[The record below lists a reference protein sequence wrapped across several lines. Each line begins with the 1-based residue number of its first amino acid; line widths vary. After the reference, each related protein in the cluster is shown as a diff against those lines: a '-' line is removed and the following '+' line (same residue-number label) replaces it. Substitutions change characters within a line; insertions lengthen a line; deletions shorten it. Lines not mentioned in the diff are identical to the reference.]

1 MSTQLLL
8 LAVLPALLGPP
19 AAMAQKRNQAVC
31 EDVLQADIAF
41 LVDGS
46 SSIGRNNFR
55 AVRTFMDELVA
66 PFVQVVGEK
75 AVRFAVAQYS
85 DDPRVEFPFSQHTD
99 GASVRRAIQQL
110 SYKSG
115 NTRTGAGFRYVADNF
130 FGPTQRR
137 PGVPQ
142 ICILITDGKSQ
153 DDAEGPAA
161 KLKNQGIKVFAVGIK
176 NADHKEL
183 IRVAS
188 TPTEAFFFYV
198 GDFKL
203 LDTLVPLMTRRVC
216 TSVGGT
222 LRLLDGPSHTGPSN
236 LEISEGGL
244 DHLRIRWRA
253 ASGPITGYRVQYVPL
268 TGLGQPIMAERQ
280 EVSVGPQETS
290 TVLRRLRVGTEYL
303 VTVTAQYANSIGE
316 SVSGRARTQ
325 SRAGSILD
333 FRVVETG
340 PTFLRLAWRP
350 GPELPQGYSL
360 SYAVQG
366 APQREEKSLTAS
378 AQSATLSNLQPDTEY
393 VVMLRPRYAQ
403 QPAVPATLTAR
414 TRHLVGV
421 QHLTVH
427 NVSAQSMLLA
437 WQSVS
442 GATGY
447 RLSWATRAGQDR
459 HRVDLDAGQT
469 SHALV
474 GLQPNTDYVVM
485 VAPLFRQLEG
495 PTATVQQR
503 TEAGTDQ
510 MLQTNILGPTSIQV
524 LWTSAR
530 DARGYRLEWKR
541 ATGPEPPRT
550 VSLPSS
556 TNTYQ
561 LTGLKPGTEYRIT
574 LYTLYDGGEVATPV
588 TTFQT
593 GMEAPLGAVS
603 DLRLVEES
611 GRRVRLSWTGV
622 PGATEYKVVVRNNQ
636 DGTERTRRIPGSQ
649 MGLELGDLREGI
661 AYLVRV
667 SALAGSQEGNAAT
680 LTIRLKYPEV
690 GSISEL
696 RVMEAGPS
704 QLRVTWRGL
713 PGAGGYLLTWQGS
726 DGECMD
732 HGMLWQQCWSPSY
745 PSCLLG
751 LKKSRFLP
759 ADPTSFTI
767 EGLQANIVY
776 TVSVSA
782 IVDGREGSPVTAT
795 GRIVPE
801 QVGKVTQLEVQAS
814 RSNVARVTWVGVPG
828 ATAYRVVWSRRDG
841 GSENSRRVPGH
852 TNSFDIPNL
861 EGGVSYTVKVTALI
875 GNREGNPVSV
885 VVTTPE
891 AVPLRS
897 VSGFQVTEALEH
909 RLRLTWLPVPGST
922 GYRLFW
928 RLAEGGSQHSQQ
940 LPATS
945 SSYVLSGLEP
955 GRRYQISI
963 TSLAG
968 SRESEPATITA
979 ITTPPSHVTNLRVV
993 EVQRDSVTLTW
1004 TPVPGASGYVLSWS
1018 PPAGEMSGW
1027 PQDGRQHPRRGL
1039 LIPLTVPWVAAGG
1052 ERGQTLPSTASS
1064 QQVSGLRLGQRYTFT
1079 LRPLLGSTPGTEVSI
1094 SERTVCRD
1102 ALGDVVF
1109 LVHATRNSSS
1119 GADAVRT
1126 LLSNTVSALG
1136 RLGPEGTQV
1145 ALATY
1150 SYRSLPWLL
1159 LNRSSDLPT
1168 VLEQIRAMRYEDP
1181 SGNAIGAAITFART
1195 YLLSPGAGRRPG
1207 VPAVLVVLADSP
1219 SGDDAIT
1226 VARDVKAGGVQ
1237 VLAVGIEGA
1246 DREQL
1251 RRMVTSEDPRY
1262 IYYGSNLAELEG
1274 ELTDDLCTIISTR
1287 PEPKPKP
1294 CTVQCPKGEKG
1305 DRGEA
1310 VSALVTPCH
1319 QLVALECLHPPNLA
1333 NTSSQGM
1340 FTTGF
1345 VSAGTTRTYGTTRSP
1360 RSAGPRG
1367 PQGLAGE
1374 SAEGPGKKGDRGF
1387 PGADGTPGSPGRPGN
1402 PGLPGQ
1408 PGIQGIPGPRG
1419 DPGTRGPMG
1428 LSGPKGQKGEPGEPR
1443 VITDGEQGLPG
1454 QKGEPGVPGS
1464 PGSPGIP
1471 GPRGPLGD
1479 PGPPGP
1485 LGPMGLPGP
1494 PGEFVKGEK
1503 GDRGERGPPGF
1514 VDGAVPRGDPG
1525 PPVSRAPR
1533 PTELAKGIKAAVAM
1547 AELHPQGL
1555 RFSLLQGLPGDP
1567 GPRGPAGPPGL
1578 KGEKGDGTEGFP
1590 GSPGRPGDPGD
1601 RGPRGPPGEQGR
1613 KGDRGAPGELGETG
1627 EKGDRGVPGPEGEK
1641 GETGAP
1647 GHPGPSGREVSQGIG
1662 CGAVE
1667 PGAAMPW
1674 VHVPRHCQP
1683 PEGAPGPAGPRGEKV
1698 RAKWGPGGVAGGDP
1712 GPPGKPVPSVAGVG
1726 EKGDRGF
1733 PGPEGPPGPKGDTG
1747 DKGAR
1752 GPPGLSIPGPPGPK
1766 GEQGDR
1772 GDPGEPGEKGEPGRA
1787 GTPGQIG
1794 LRGKEV
1800 VWDKG
1805 LWGTVALRKRGLAGN
1820 RGMLVTCTFL
1830 SWPVPADLCCRESEE
1845 RKGEAGL
1852 PGKPGD
1858 RGPRGLPGYRGPP
1871 GEKGD
1876 LGDPGPE
1883 GRNGSPG
1890 APGSKGDRGE
1900 PGPPGPPGRTVD
1912 VGLGGV
1918 GVKGHSSHPTPKPH
1932 STSALYSEHCAL
1944 PWQGDPGDPGKDG
1957 VSGAR
1962 GDAGPPGV
1970 PGDRG
1975 VEGPR
1980 GPPGTRG
1987 DPGDRGLPGE
1997 KGDRGPPG
2005 LDGRNGLEGKP
2016 GPPGPAGLRGDPG
2029 KQGDPGRDGLPGLRG
2044 EQGPPGPVGPL
2055 GPPGVPGKPGED
2067 GKPGLNGKNGEDG
2080 TPGED
2085 GRKGDKG
2092 DTGLPGREGR
2102 SGAKGEPGD
2111 RGVPGPLGPPGLPGV
2126 PGQVGPPG
2134 QGSPGLR
2141 GVAGPKGDPGEPGLR
2156 GEPGRPGNPGA
2167 RGDPGTTVNIERSLE
2182 ALGIKVSSLKELTGA
2197 YDGSSDSFL
2206 PGFERLRGQKGS
2218 RGDPGERGLPG
2229 REGSLGFPGERG
2241 PKGDKGDPGSP
2252 GPQGP
2257 MGRAVGERGPEGPP
2271 GQPGE
2276 PGKPGIP
2283 GVPGRAGELGE
2294 SGRSGEKGD
2303 RGEKGE
2309 RGEQGRDGMPGPPGP
2324 PGPKMDVVEGSL
2336 MGLPGERGPIG
2347 PKGAKGEPG
2356 AEGERGPK
2364 GDKGEGGLRG
2374 DRGEPG
2380 EKGRDGA
2387 PGLPGERG
2395 LAGPEGKP
2403 VSGDMVGTCRGLP
2416 GFPGVLGRPGNQGDP
2431 GPPGPPVRSHL
2442 APCAGDCHARVMS
2455 RGSTGPPGTQGPAG
2469 AKGDP
2474 GEPGSGIRG
2483 LPGPQG
2489 NMGLPGPLGP
2499 PGPVGPPG
2507 VPGLPGQ
2514 VGESGKPGVPGR
2526 DGVPG
2531 KDGETGMPGKM
2542 GLPGPSGPA
2551 GPKGEPGDAGAP
2563 GQAIA
2568 GLPGAKGEKGEPALL
2583 EGVLLGEPG
2592 SKGDRGLPG
2601 PKGEKGEPGRFGEPG
2616 DPGEDVSRRHMGVVG
2631 GYWGQ
2636 WMLAG
2641 AGICSLATYCP
2652 GLPGGLVSSQGAKGS
2667 PGAKGEKGSLGVGAR
2682 GPPGQDGPPG
2692 LKGDIGLPGLPGP
2705 PGLAGI
2711 AGMPGQPGLRGDNG
2725 QPGPPGP
2732 PGERGL
2738 IGFPGREGTAGPP
2751 GPVGPPGPA
2760 GIQGAPGL
2768 KGDKGAP
2775 GAGLPG
2781 ARGERGDPGPRGE
2794 DGRPGPEGDRGPAG
2808 LPGNRGERGDKG
2820 DLGAPGPKGDKGD
2833 TVVVEGPPGA
2843 RGSKGEPGERGLKGT
2858 EGDKGDKGEQGMLG
2872 EKGMRGEQGEKGSMG
2887 FPGARGPSGQK
2898 GEVGAPGEPGE
2909 PVRSCVVVVSSAGQ
2923 EQTLVT
2929 LCALSQGQPGRDGI
2943 PGARGEKGDM
2953 GPLGMR
2959 GLKGD
2964 RGMKGACGLNGDKG
2978 EKGEPGIPGRS
2989 GLPGRKGEPVS
3000 TTLTPRWDRNAGLGD
3015 LGLSGPPGIPGK
3027 EGLMGPKG
3035 DRGFDG
3041 QQGAK
3046 GDQGEKGDRGAPGV
3060 MGVPGPRGSDGAPGP
3075 PGPSG
3080 SVGPRGP
3087 EGMQGQK
3094 GERGPPG
3101 QSVPGARGMPGIPG
3115 ERGEQGSPGTHGLR
3129 GEKGEPGMTV
3139 RSQKGASIGSWHSGH
3154 WGGKECWIHPTA
3166 TDEEEIRGFVRQE
3179 MSQHCACGGYFPRHQ
3194 DSREHSGCSSSF
3206 LSPCPT
3212 RVVPKGPWHAGGWG
3226 AQARSSFHSAQGT
3239 GRIVRQEREHDQ
3251 TGSFSTQPFL
3261 AGSAHV
3267 VPVLKLSHAEED
3279 EGKDRQIMLDS
3290 DDLGYDT
3297 MDGEEED
3304 YDEIPEMDSLEQ
3316 PAVDAEPC
3324 RLPLDEGGCQR
3335 YTLRWYYNQRVTEC
3349 RPFVYSGCQGNL
3361 NRFDSKEECELRC
3374 GQRPGAA
3381 VDGGKLMRQE
3391 TTSDNKMLP
3400 GVSKTR
3406 RGGDGSGAGSHLDKT
3421 SLPLLEGSE
3430 RQALPWL
3437 MSPATKRDAPRKKGR
3452 KVSLS
3457 LDVDTH
3463 LLKILLDLAREK
3475 ELQARAAANAELMA
3489 RLGRRR

>member
-1 MSTQLLL
+1 MSSQLLL

-19 AAMAQKRNQAVC
+19 AAMAQKRSQAVC
-31 EDVLQADIAF
+31 EDVLEADIAF

-55 AVRTFMDELVA
+55 AVRAFMDELVG
-66 PFVQVVGEK
+66 PFVQVVGKK

-99 GASVRRAIQQL
+99 GTSVRRAIQQL
-110 SYKSG
+110 SYKGG

-161 KLKNQGIKVFAVGIK
+161 KLKSQGIKVFAVGVK

-188 TPTEAFFFYV
+188 MPTDAFFFYV

-236 LEISEGGL
+236 LEIPERGF
-244 DHLRIRWRA
+244 DHLQIRWRA

-280 EVSVGPQETS
+280 EVSVGPRETS
-290 TVLRRLRVGTEYL
+290 TVLRGLRVGTEYL

-325 SRAGSILD
+325 SRAGSTLD
-333 FRVVETG
+333 FRVVEIG
-340 PTFLRLAWRP
+340 PTFLWLAWQP
-350 GPELPQGYSL
+350 GPEPPQGYSL

-366 APQREEKSLTAS
+366 AAQREEKSLAAN
-378 AQSATLSNLQPDTEY
+378 AQSAILSNLRPDTEY

-414 TRHLVGV
+414 T
-421 QHLTVH
+421 Q
-427 NVSAQSMLLA
+427 
-437 WQSVS
+437 
-442 GATGY
+442 
-447 RLSWATRAGQDR
+447 
-459 HRVDLDAGQT
+459 
-469 SHALV
+469 
-474 GLQPNTDYVVM
+474 
-485 VAPLFRQLEG
+485 
-495 PTATVQQR
+495 
-503 TEAGTDQ
+503 AGTDQ

-541 ATGPEPPRT
+541 ATGPEPPRM

-593 GMEAPLGAVS
+593 GVEAPVGAVS

-611 GRRVRLSWTGV
+611 GRWVRLSWTGV

-649 MGLELGDLREGI
+649 TGLELGDLREGI
-661 AYLVRV
+661 PYLVRV
-667 SALAGSQEGNAAT
+667 SALAGSREGSAAT
-680 LTIRLKYPEV
+680 LTVRLSKCTSGLAPGLPALHVPTLAFICDAVVLWGAEYPEV

-696 RVMEAGPS
+696 QVMEAGPS

-713 PGAGGYLLTWQGS
+713 PGTGGYLLTWQGS
-726 DGECMD
+726 DGEC
-732 HGMLWQQCWSPSY
+732 Q
-745 PSCLLG
+745 
-751 LKKSRFLP
+751 SRFLP
-759 ADPTSFTI
+759 ADPTTFTI
-767 EGLQANIVY
+767 EGLSSGITY
-776 TVSVSA
+776 TVGVSA

-814 RSNVARVTWVGVPG
+814 RSNIARVTWVGVPG

-852 TNSFDIPNL
+852 TSSFDIPDL

-875 GNREGNPVSV
+875 GNREGNPVSI

-897 VSGFQVTEALEH
+897 VSGFQVTEASEH
-909 RLRLTWLPVPGST
+909 RLRLTWVPVAGST

-928 RLAEGGSQHSQQ
+928 RLAEGERGWLALLHPCQPPPDPPHPSLPLAGGAQHSQQ

-945 SSYVLSGLEP
+945 SSYDLSGLEP
-955 GRRYQISI
+955 GQRYHISI

-968 SRESEPATITA
+968 SRESEPAAITA
-979 ITTPPSHVTNLRVV
+979 ITNTLSSSLAAAPGHITSLRVV
-993 EVQRDSVTLTW
+993 EVRRDSVTLSW
-1004 TPVPGASGYVLSWS
+1004 TPVPGASGYILSWS
-1018 PPAGEMSGW
+1018 PPAGE
-1027 PQDGRQHPRRGL
+1027 
-1039 LIPLTVPWVAAGG
+1039 TTGG
-1052 ERGQTLPSTASS
+1052 EKGRTLPSTASS

-1079 LRPLLGSTPGTEVSI
+1079 LRPLLGSAPGAEVSV

-1102 ALGDVVF
+1102 AQGDVVF
-1109 LVHATRNSSS
+1109 LVHGTRDSSS

-1145 ALATY
+1145 GCCHGAGGAGPWVGHSAHSSPAPPQVALATY

-1159 LNRSSDLPT
+1159 LNRSSDLPA
-1168 VLEQIRAMRYEDP
+1168 VLERIRTIRYEEP

-1207 VPAVLVVLADSP
+1207 VPAVLVVLADGP
-1219 SGDDAIT
+1219 SGDDAIAA
-1226 VARDVKAGGVQ
+1226 ARDVKAGGVQ
-1237 VLAVGIEGA
+1237 VLAVGLEGA

-1251 RRMVTSEDPRY
+1251 QRLVTSEDPRY
-1262 IYYGSNLAELEG
+1262 IYHGGLEELEG

-1294 CTVQCPKGEKG
+1294 CTAQCPKGC
-1305 DRGEA
+1305 
-1310 VSALVTPCH
+1310 SPLALSLQGPH
-1319 QLVALECLHPPNLA
+1319 GRIGPPGPPGQPGRHGLPGPPGPPGP
-1333 NTSSQGM
+1333 Q
-1340 FTTGF
+1340 
-1345 VSAGTTRTYGTTRSP
+1345 
-1360 RSAGPRG
+1360 GPRG
-1367 PQGLAGE
+1367 E
-1374 SAEGPGKKGDRGF
+1374 SIERPGKKGDRGF

-1402 PGLPGQ
+1402 PGSPGQ
-1408 PGIQGIPGPRG
+1408 PVSEGVPWGI
-1419 DPGTRGPMG
+1419 RGPSG
-1428 LSGPKGQKGEPGEPR
+1428 LTGPKGEKGEPGEPR

-1454 QKGEPGVPGS
+1454 RKGEPGGS

-1503 GDRGERGPPGF
+1503 GDRGERGPPGL
-1514 VDGAVPRGDPG
+1514 VDGAAPRGEPG
-1525 PPVSRAPR
+1525 PP
-1533 PTELAKGIKAAVAM
+1533 
-1547 AELHPQGL
+1547 
-1555 RFSLLQGLPGDP
+1555 GLPGDP

-1647 GHPGPSGREVSQGIG
+1647 GRPGPSGR
-1662 CGAVE
+1662 
-1667 PGAAMPW
+1667 
-1674 VHVPRHCQP
+1674 
-1683 PEGAPGPAGPRGEKV
+1683 EGAPGPAGPRGEKV
-1698 RAKWGPGGVAGGDP
+1698 RAEWGPVGVA
-1712 GPPGKPVPSVAGVG
+1712 A
-1726 EKGDRGF
+1726 GDRGF

-1752 GPPGLSIPGPPGPK
+1752 GPPGLSIPGPAGPK

-1772 GDPGEPGEKGEPGRA
+1772 GIVGLTGRSGPKGDPGEPGEKGEPGRA

-1794 LRGKEV
+1794 MRGKEGERGE
-1800 VWDKG
+1800 KG
-1805 LWGTVALRKRGLAGN
+1805 DEGT
-1820 RGMLVTCTFL
+1820 
-1830 SWPVPADLCCRESEE
+1830 P
-1845 RKGEAGL
+1845 GEAGL

-1890 APGSKGDRGE
+1890 APGSKGDRGD
-1900 PGPPGPPGRTVD
+1900 PVSDARPCVD
-1912 VGLGGV
+1912 AGLGGV
-1918 GVKGHSSHPTPKPH
+1918 GEKGEK
-1932 STSALYSEHCAL
+1932 
-1944 PWQGDPGDPGKDG
+1944 GDPGDPGEDG
-1957 VSGAR
+1957 AKGAR
-1962 GDAGPPGV
+1962 GDAGSPGV
-1970 PGDRG
+1970 PGERG

-2102 SGAKGEPGD
+2102 SGAKGEQGD

-2141 GVAGPKGDPGEPGLR
+2141 GVAGPKVSVLLPLSPPR
-2156 GEPGRPGNPGA
+2156 QRPGSPGA
-2167 RGDPGTTVNIERSLE
+2167 RGDPGTTVNVERSLE

-2206 PGFERLRGQKGS
+2206 PVSERLRGQKGS
-2218 RGDPGERGLPG
+2218 RGDPGERGPPG

-2257 MGRAVGERGPEGPP
+2257 VGRAVGERGPEGPP

-2309 RGEQGRDGMPGPPGP
+2309 RGEQGRDGLPGPPGP
-2324 PGPKMDVVEGSL
+2324 PGPKADVVEGSL
-2336 MGLPGERGPIG
+2336 MGLPGERGPVG

-2403 VSGDMVGTCRGLP
+2403 VTHFCSDPVSSSLQ
-2416 GFPGVLGRPGNQGDP
+2416 GNQGDP
-2431 GPPGPPVRSHL
+2431 GPPGPP
-2442 APCAGDCHARVMS
+2442 
-2455 RGSTGPPGTQGPAG
+2455 GSTGPPGAQGPAG
-2469 AKGDP
+2469 TKGDP

-2499 PGPVGPPG
+2499 PGPGGPPG

-2531 KDGETGMPGKM
+2531 KDGEAGMPGKM

-2563 GQAIA
+2563 GQAVA
-2568 GLPGAKGEKGEPALL
+2568 GPPGAKGEKVRSQGEGWDGQGHLLWAQLSTKVSLQGEPALL

-2616 DPGEDVSRRHMGVVG
+2616 DPGED
-2631 GYWGQ
+2631 
-2636 WMLAG
+2636 
-2641 AGICSLATYCP
+2641 
-2652 GLPGGLVSSQGAKGS
+2652 GAKGS
-2667 PGAKGEKGSLGVGAR
+2667 SGAKGEKGSPGVGAR

-2692 LKGDIGLPGLPGP
+2692 LKGDTGLPGLPGP

-2711 AGMPGQPGLRGDNG
+2711 AGTPGQPGLRGDNG

-2738 IGFPGREGTAGPP
+2738 IGFPGRDGAAGPP

-2760 GIQGAPGL
+2760 GTQGAPGL

-2820 DLGAPGPKGDKGD
+2820 DLGTPGPKGDKGD
-2833 TVVVEGPPGA
+2833 TVVMEGLPGA

-2858 EGDKGDKGEQGMLG
+2858 EGDKGDKGEQGMPG
-2872 EKGMRGEQGEKGSMG
+2872 EKGTRGEQGEKGPMG
-2887 FPGARGPSGQK
+2887 FPGARGPGGQK
-2898 GEVGAPGEPGE
+2898 GEAGAPGEPGE
-2909 PVRSCVVVVSSAGQ
+2909 P
-2923 EQTLVT
+2923 
-2929 LCALSQGQPGRDGI
+2929 GQPGRDGI
-2943 PGARGEKGDM
+2943 PGGRGEKGDT

-2959 GLKGD
+2959 GLKGE

-2978 EKGEPGIPGRS
+2978 EKGDPGMPGRS
-2989 GLPGRKGEPVS
+2989 GLPGRKGEP
-3000 TTLTPRWDRNAGLGD
+3000 GE

-3060 MGVPGPRGSDGAPGP
+3060 IGGPGPRGSDGAPGP
-3075 PGPSG
+3075 PGPPG

-3115 ERGEQGSPGTHGLR
+3115 ERGEQGSPGAHGLR
-3129 GEKGEPGMTV
+3129 GEKGEPAMT
-3139 RSQKGASIGSWHSGH
+3139 
-3154 WGGKECWIHPTA
+3154 
-3166 TDEEEIRGFVRQE
+3166 EEEIRAFVRQE
-3179 MSQHCACGGYFPRHQ
+3179 MSQHCACGGHLPRHQ
-3194 DSREHSGCSSSF
+3194 DSREHSG
-3206 LSPCPT
+3206 
-3212 RVVPKGPWHAGGWG
+3212 
-3226 AQARSSFHSAQGT
+3226 
-3239 GRIVRQEREHDQ
+3239 
-3251 TGSFSTQPFL
+3251 SFSTQPFP
-3261 AGSAHV
+3261 AGSAHT
-3267 VPVLKLSHAEED
+3267 VPVLKLSHTEEE
-3279 EGKDRQIMLDS
+3279 EGQGRQIMLDN
-3290 DDLGYDT
+3290 DDLEYDS
-3297 MDGEEED
+3297 MDGEEDD
-3304 YDEIPEMDSLEQ
+3304 YDEVPEMDSLEQ
-3316 PAVDAEPC
+3316 PTPC
-3324 RLPLDEGGCQR
+3324 RLPLDEGDCQR

-3349 RPFVYSGCQGNL
+3349 RPFVYSGCRGNL
-3361 NRFDSKEECELRC
+3361 NRFDSKEECELHC
-3374 GQRPGAA
+3374 GQRPG
-3381 VDGGKLMRQE
+3381 
-3391 TTSDNKMLP
+3391 P
-3400 GVSKTR
+3400 GR
-3406 RGGDGSGAGSHLDKT
+3406 HG
-3421 SLPLLEGSE
+3421 
-3430 RQALPWL
+3430 
-3437 MSPATKRDAPRKKGR
+3437 
-3452 KVSLS
+3452 
-3457 LDVDTH
+3457 
-3463 LLKILLDLAREK
+3463 LA
-3475 ELQARAAANAELMA
+3475 QP
-3489 RLGRRR
+3489 

>member
-1 MSTQLLL
+1 
-8 LAVLPALLGPP
+8 
-19 AAMAQKRNQAVC
+19 VC

-115 NTRTGAGFRYVADNF
+115 NTRTGAGFRYIADNF

-161 KLKNQGIKVFAVGIK
+161 KLKSQGVKVFAVGIK

-222 LRLLDGPSHTGPSN
+222 LRLLAGTRALGGVCLACTMAGGLACAPMPAAHGGHAADPSPSQGSGWSHTPGSPT
-236 LEISEGGL
+236 L
-244 DHLRIRWRA
+244 
-253 ASGPITGYRVQYVPL
+253 AS
-268 TGLGQPIMAERQ
+268 
-280 EVSVGPQETS
+280 
-290 TVLRRLRVGTEYL
+290 
-303 VTVTAQYANSIGE
+303 
-316 SVSGRARTQ
+316 
-325 SRAGSILD
+325 
-333 FRVVETG
+333 
-340 PTFLRLAWRP
+340 
-350 GPELPQGYSL
+350 
-360 SYAVQG
+360 G

-437 WQSVS
+437 WQSVG

-447 RLSWATRAGQDR
+447 RLSWATRTGR

-474 GLQPNTDYVVM
+474 GLQPNTDYVVT

-495 PTATVQQR
+495 PTATVHQR

-510 MLQTNILGPTSIQV
+510 TLQTNILGPTSIQV

-541 ATGPEPPRT
+541 ATGGLGVPVAPVGPSLPAAGCDPSLPAGPEPPRT

-593 GMEAPLGAVS
+593 GKEAPLGAVS
-603 DLRLVEES
+603 DLRLIEES
-611 GRRVRLSWTGV
+611 GRRVRLSWTSV

-649 MGLELGDLREGI
+649 TGLELGDLREGI

-680 LTIRLKYPEV
+680 LTIRLSKSTSGFGARSSGDTVVLWGGAEYPEV

-745 PSCLLG
+745 PRHLLG

-767 EGLQANIVY
+767 EGLHANIVY

-795 GRIVPE
+795 GRIGECCLVPFAVNLDDSGPLGVTVPE
-801 QVGKVTQLEVQAS
+801 QVGKVTQLEVEAS

-828 ATAYRVVWSRRDG
+828 ATAYRVGRYCGTGMGAGCEGSSVGGLMPQSLAG
-841 GSENSRRVPGH
+841 GSENSQRVPGH

-885 VVTTPE
+885 VVTTRECWGRGHHPGV
-891 AVPLRS
+891 ALGTLVPNACPSAPQRRQCPYALS
-897 VSGFQVTEALEH
+897 VTEASER

-955 GRRYQISI
+955 GQRYQISI

-979 ITTPPSHVTNLRVV
+979 ITTPPSHITSLRVV
-993 EVQRDSVTLTW
+993 EVQRDSVTLAW

-1027 PQDGRQHPRRGL
+1027 PQDGGQHPRRGL

-1064 QQVSGLRLGQRYTFT
+1064 QQVSGLRLGQHYTFT
-1079 LRPLLGSTPGTEVSI
+1079 LRPLLGSTPGAEVSI

-1207 VPAVLVVLADSP
+1207 VPAVLVILADSP

-1237 VLAVGIEGA
+1237 VLAVSMEGA

-1262 IYYGSNLAELEG
+1262 IYHGSDLAELEG

-1310 VSALVTPCH
+1310 GL
-1319 QLVALECLHPPNLA
+1319 QGRMGPPGLPG
-1333 NTSSQGM
+1333 QPGRH
-1340 FTTGF
+1340 GL
-1345 VSAGTTRTYGTTRSP
+1345 P
-1360 RSAGPRG
+1360 GPPGPPG
-1367 PQGLAGE
+1367 PQGPPGE
-1374 SAEGPGKKGDRGF
+1374 TAEGLGKKGDRGF

-1428 LSGPKGQKGEPGEPR
+1428 LSGPKGQKGEPGE
-1443 VITDGEQGLPG
+1443 
-1454 QKGEPGVPGS
+1454 
-1464 PGSPGIP
+1464 
-1471 GPRGPLGD
+1471 
-1479 PGPPGP
+1479 
-1485 LGPMGLPGP
+1485 
-1494 PGEFVKGEK
+1494 K

-1525 PPVSRAPR
+1525 PP
-1533 PTELAKGIKAAVAM
+1533 
-1547 AELHPQGL
+1547 
-1555 RFSLLQGLPGDP
+1555 GLPGDP

-1578 KGEKGDGTEGFP
+1578 KGEKGDGIEGFP

-1627 EKGDRGVPGPEGEK
+1627 EKGDRGVPGPVGEK

-1647 GHPGPSGREVSQGIG
+1647 GHPGPSGRE
-1662 CGAVE
+1662 
-1667 PGAAMPW
+1667 
-1674 VHVPRHCQP
+1674 
-1683 PEGAPGPAGPRGEKV
+1683 GAPGPAGPRGEK
-1698 RAKWGPGGVAGGDP
+1698 GDP
-1712 GPPGKPVPSVAGVG
+1712 GPPGKPVSDAAQR
-1726 EKGDRGF
+1726 GDRGF
-1733 PGPEGPPGPKGDTG
+1733 PGPEGPPGPKGDAG

-1805 LWGTVALRKRGLAGN
+1805 LWGTVALRKGGLAGS
-1820 RGMLVTCTFL
+1820 RGMLG
-1830 SWPVPADLCCRESEE
+1830 E
-1845 RKGEAGL
+1845 RGEKGDDGTPGEAGL

-1890 APGSKGDRGE
+1890 APGSKGDRGA

-1918 GVKGHSSHPTPKPH
+1918 GAKGEK
-1932 STSALYSEHCAL
+1932 
-1944 PWQGDPGDPGKDG
+1944 GDPGDPGKDG

-1970 PGDRG
+1970 PGERG

-2029 KQGDPGRDGLPGLRG
+2029 KQGDPGRDG
-2044 EQGPPGPVGPL
+2044 
-2055 GPPGVPGKPGED
+2055 KPGED

-2102 SGAKGEPGD
+2102 SGVKGEQGD

-2156 GEPGRPGNPGA
+2156 GEPN
-2167 RGDPGTTVNIERSLE
+2167 VERSLE

-2197 YDGSSDSFL
+2197 YDGSSDSLL

-2218 RGDPGERGLPG
+2218 RGDPGERGPPG

-2294 SGRSGEKGD
+2294 SGRSGEKGLGDSPMTATMVFAQGD
-2303 RGEKGE
+2303 RGEKGD
-2309 RGEQGRDGMPGPPGP
+2309 RGEQGRDGVPGPPGP
-2324 PGPKMDVVEGSL
+2324 PGPKVDVVEGSL

-2347 PKGAKGEPG
+2347 PKGAKVCGWSERRRAAKTTELEQYRELGLRMVGEPG

-2403 VSGDMVGTCRGLP
+2403 GLP

-2431 GPPGPPVRSHL
+2431 GPPGPP
-2442 APCAGDCHARVMS
+2442 
-2455 RGSTGPPGTQGPAG
+2455 GSTGPPGTQGPAG

-2474 GEPGSGIRG
+2474 GEPGSSIRG

-2531 KDGETGMPGKM
+2531 KDGEAGVPGKM

-2568 GLPGAKGEKGEPALL
+2568 GPPGAKGEKGEPALL

-2592 SKGDRGLPG
+2592 
-2601 PKGEKGEPGRFGEPG
+2601 EPGRFGEPG
-2616 DPGEDVSRRHMGVVG
+2616 DPGED
-2631 GYWGQ
+2631 
-2636 WMLAG
+2636 
-2641 AGICSLATYCP
+2641 
-2652 GLPGGLVSSQGAKGS
+2652 GAKGS

-2692 LKGDIGLPGLPGP
+2692 LKGDTGLPGLPGP

-2738 IGFPGREGTAGPP
+2738 IGFPGRDGTAGPP
-2751 GPVGPPGPA
+2751 GPVGPPGPT
-2760 GIQGAPGL
+2760 GTQGAPGL

-2794 DGRPGPEGDRGPAG
+2794 DGRPGPEGDRGPA
-2808 LPGNRGERGDKG
+2808 G

-2872 EKGMRGEQGEKGSMG
+2872 EKGTRGEQGEKGSMG

-2898 GEVGAPGEPGE
+2898 GEVGVPGEPGE
-2909 PVRSCVVVVSSAGQ
+2909 P
-2923 EQTLVT
+2923 
-2929 LCALSQGQPGRDGI
+2929 GQPGRDGI

-2959 GLKGD
+2959 GLKVGCLLWLPVLSWAGLVLAWHGSDFQSLQGD

-2978 EKGEPGIPGRS
+2978 EKGDPGIPGRS
-2989 GLPGRKGEPVS
+2989 GLPGRKGE
-3000 TTLTPRWDRNAGLGD
+3000 
-3015 LGLSGPPGIPGK
+3015 
-3027 EGLMGPKG
+3027 
-3035 DRGFDG
+3035 
-3041 QQGAK
+3041 
-3046 GDQGEKGDRGAPGV
+3046 
-3060 MGVPGPRGSDGAPGP
+3060 
-3075 PGPSG
+3075 
-3080 SVGPRGP
+3080 
-3087 EGMQGQK
+3087 
-3094 GERGPPG
+3094 
-3101 QSVPGARGMPGIPG
+3101 
-3115 ERGEQGSPGTHGLR
+3115 
-3129 GEKGEPGMTV
+3129 
-3139 RSQKGASIGSWHSGH
+3139 
-3154 WGGKECWIHPTA
+3154 
-3166 TDEEEIRGFVRQE
+3166 
-3179 MSQHCACGGYFPRHQ
+3179 
-3194 DSREHSGCSSSF
+3194 
-3206 LSPCPT
+3206 
-3212 RVVPKGPWHAGGWG
+3212 
-3226 AQARSSFHSAQGT
+3226 
-3239 GRIVRQEREHDQ
+3239 
-3251 TGSFSTQPFL
+3251 
-3261 AGSAHV
+3261 
-3267 VPVLKLSHAEED
+3267 
-3279 EGKDRQIMLDS
+3279 
-3290 DDLGYDT
+3290 
-3297 MDGEEED
+3297 
-3304 YDEIPEMDSLEQ
+3304 
-3316 PAVDAEPC
+3316 
-3324 RLPLDEGGCQR
+3324 
-3335 YTLRWYYNQRVTEC
+3335 
-3349 RPFVYSGCQGNL
+3349 
-3361 NRFDSKEECELRC
+3361 
-3374 GQRPGAA
+3374 
-3381 VDGGKLMRQE
+3381 
-3391 TTSDNKMLP
+3391 
-3400 GVSKTR
+3400 
-3406 RGGDGSGAGSHLDKT
+3406 
-3421 SLPLLEGSE
+3421 
-3430 RQALPWL
+3430 
-3437 MSPATKRDAPRKKGR
+3437 
-3452 KVSLS
+3452 
-3457 LDVDTH
+3457 
-3463 LLKILLDLAREK
+3463 
-3475 ELQARAAANAELMA
+3475 
-3489 RLGRRR
+3489 

>member
-1 MSTQLLL
+1 S
-8 LAVLPALLGPP
+8 A
-19 AAMAQKRNQAVC
+19 AVC

-46 SSIGRNNFR
+46 SSIGRNNFH

-99 GASVRRAIQQL
+99 GASVRRAIQQM

-130 FGPTQRR
+130 FSPTQRR

-161 KLKNQGIKVFAVGIK
+161 KLKTQGIKVFAVGIK

-236 LEISEGGL
+236 LEIPEGGL

-253 ASGPITGYRVQYVPL
+253 ASGPVTGYRVQYVPL

-280 EVSVGPQETS
+280 EVSVGPRETS
-290 TVLRRLRVGTEYL
+290 TVLRGLRVGTEYL

-325 SRAGSILD
+325 SRAGSVLD

-350 GPELPQGYSL
+350 GPEPPQGYSL

-378 AQSATLSNLQPDTEY
+378 AQSATLRNLQPDTEY

-414 TRHLVGV
+414 T
-421 QHLTVH
+421 Q
-427 NVSAQSMLLA
+427 
-437 WQSVS
+437 
-442 GATGY
+442 
-447 RLSWATRAGQDR
+447 
-459 HRVDLDAGQT
+459 
-469 SHALV
+469 
-474 GLQPNTDYVVM
+474 
-485 VAPLFRQLEG
+485 
-495 PTATVQQR
+495 
-503 TEAGTDQ
+503 AGTDQ

-593 GMEAPLGAVS
+593 GMEAPVGAVS
-603 DLRLVEES
+603 DLRLAEES

-649 MGLELGDLREGI
+649 TGLELGDLREGI
-661 AYLVRV
+661 TYLVRV
-667 SALAGSQEGNAAT
+667 SALVGSQEGSAAT
-680 LTIRLKYPEV
+680 LTIRLSKSTSGFGARSSGTACSHSHTHLFSNPLQHLGMAAWLWGPFGLPKVTLVLWGGAEYPEV

-732 HGMLWQQCWSPSY
+732 CGMLWQQCWSPSY
-745 PSCLLG
+745 PSHLLG
-751 LKKSRFLP
+751 QKKSRFLP
-759 ADPTSFTI
+759 ADPTTFTI
-767 EGLQANIVY
+767 EGLHANVVY

-891 AVPLRS
+891 AAPLRS
-897 VSGFQVTEALEH
+897 ISGFQVTEASER

-945 SSYVLSGLEP
+945 SSYVLAGLEP

-979 ITTPPSHVTNLRVV
+979 ITTPPSHITSLRVM

-1004 TPVPGASGYVLSWS
+1004 TPVPGASGYILSWS

-1027 PQDGRQHPRRGL
+1027 PQDG
-1039 LIPLTVPWVAAGG
+1039 AGG

-1079 LRPLLGSTPGTEVSI
+1079 LRPLLGSAPGAEVSVT
-1094 SERTVCRD
+1094 ERTVCRD

-1109 LVHATRNSSS
+1109 LVHGTRNSSS

-1168 VLEQIRAMRYEDP
+1168 VLEQIRAMRYEEP

-1219 SGDDAIT
+1219 SGDDAVT

-1237 VLAVGIEGA
+1237 VLAVGMEGA

-1262 IYYGSNLAELEG
+1262 IYHGTDLAELEG
-1274 ELTDDLCTIISTR
+1274 ELTDDLCTIISTK
-1287 PEPKPKP
+1287 PAPKPKP
-1294 CTVQCPKGEKG
+1294 CTVQCPK
-1305 DRGEA
+1305 
-1310 VSALVTPCH
+1310 VSFSRLCH
-1319 QLVALECLHPPNLA
+1319 AGLQGRMGPPGLPG
-1333 NTSSQGM
+1333 QPGRH
-1340 FTTGF
+1340 GL
-1345 VSAGTTRTYGTTRSP
+1345 P
-1360 RSAGPRG
+1360 GPPGPPG
-1367 PQGLAGE
+1367 PQGPPGE
-1374 SAEGPGKKGDRGF
+1374 SADSLGKKGDRGF

-1428 LSGPKGQKGEPGEPR
+1428 PSGPKGQKGEPGEPR
-1443 VITDGEQGLPG
+1443 VITDGEQRLPG
-1454 QKGEPGVPGS
+1454 QKGEPGGS

-1525 PPVSRAPR
+1525 P
-1533 PTELAKGIKAAVAM
+1533 L
-1547 AELHPQGL
+1547 
-1555 RFSLLQGLPGDP
+1555 GLPGDP

-1578 KGEKGDGTEGFP
+1578 KGEKGDGVEGFP

-1627 EKGDRGVPGPEGEK
+1627 EKGERGVPGPEGVK
-1641 GETGAP
+1641 GEPGAP
-1647 GHPGPSGREVSQGIG
+1647 GRPGPSGR
-1662 CGAVE
+1662 
-1667 PGAAMPW
+1667 
-1674 VHVPRHCQP
+1674 
-1683 PEGAPGPAGPRGEKV
+1683 EGAPGPAGPRGEKV
-1698 RAKWGPGGVAGGDP
+1698 RPKQGPSGVAG
-1712 GPPGKPVPSVAGVG
+1712 
-1726 EKGDRGF
+1726 GDRGF

-1772 GDPGEPGEKGEPGRA
+1772 GVAGLTGRSGPKGDPGEPGEKGEPGRA
-1787 GTPGQIG
+1787 GSPGQIG
-1794 LRGKEV
+1794 LRGKEGERGE
-1800 VWDKG
+1800 KG
-1805 LWGTVALRKRGLAGN
+1805 DEGT
-1820 RGMLVTCTFL
+1820 
-1830 SWPVPADLCCRESEE
+1830 P
-1845 RKGEAGL
+1845 GEAGL

-1890 APGSKGDRGE
+1890 APGSKGDRGD
-1900 PGPPGPPGRTVD
+1900 PLLSAPQVD
-1912 VGLGGV
+1912 VGLGV
-1918 GVKGHSSHPTPKPH
+1918 GGKGEK
-1932 STSALYSEHCAL
+1932 
-1944 PWQGDPGDPGKDG
+1944 GDPGDPGKDG

-1970 PGDRG
+1970 PGERG

-1987 DPGDRGLPGE
+1987 DPGNRGLPGE

-2141 GVAGPKGDPGEPGLR
+2141 GVAGPKG
-2156 GEPGRPGNPGA
+2156 RPGNPGV
-2167 RGDPGTTVNIERSLE
+2167 RGDPGTTVVSPYPDLLCCISPGGRELST
-2182 ALGIKVSSLKELTGA
+2182 ASVSSLKELTGA
-2197 YDGSSDSFL
+2197 YDGSSDSLL

-2218 RGDPGERGLPG
+2218 QGDPGERGPPG

-2309 RGEQGRDGMPGPPGP
+2309 RGEQGRDGVPGPPGP
-2324 PGPKMDVVEGSL
+2324 PGPKVDVVEGSL
-2336 MGLPGERGPIG
+2336 MGLPGERGPVG

-2403 VSGDMVGTCRGLP
+2403 VSGDMY
-2416 GFPGVLGRPGNQGDP
+2416 
-2431 GPPGPPVRSHL
+2431 PPGKTIQPPQNQPVPPQHTF
-2442 APCAGDCHARVMS
+2442 PQ
-2455 RGSTGPPGTQGPAG
+2455 GSQGPGCAISSLMWLF
-2469 AKGDP
+2469 P
-2474 GEPGSGIRG
+2474 LQG

-2531 KDGETGMPGKM
+2531 KDGEAGVPGKM

-2563 GQAIA
+2563 GQATA
-2568 GLPGAKGEKGEPALL
+2568 GPPGAKGEKGEPALL
-2583 EGVLLGEPG
+2583 EGVLLGEP
-2592 SKGDRGLPG
+2592 
-2601 PKGEKGEPGRFGEPG
+2601 
-2616 DPGEDVSRRHMGVVG
+2616 VSH
-2631 GYWGQ
+2631 
-2636 WMLAG
+2636 
-2641 AGICSLATYCP
+2641 P
-2652 GLPGGLVSSQGAKGS
+2652 GAKGS
-2667 PGAKGEKGSLGVGAR
+2667 PGAKGEKVCVPGWHDGPVPPVPTSQVMCHMLSATLQGSLGVGAR

-2692 LKGDIGLPGLPGP
+2692 LKGDTGLPGLPGP

-2738 IGFPGREGTAGPP
+2738 IGFPGRDGTAGPP

-2768 KGDKGAP
+2768 KGDKGAL

-2781 ARGERGDPGPRGE
+2781 ARGERGDPGPRG
-2794 DGRPGPEGDRGPAG
+2794 
-2808 LPGNRGERGDKG
+2808 
-2820 DLGAPGPKGDKGD
+2820 DLGAPGPKGDKVSPWGRGKGKSGTSPGPPSHPTSLSALGVQGD

-2872 EKGMRGEQGEKGSMG
+2872 EKGTRGEQGEKGSMG

-2909 PVRSCVVVVSSAGQ
+2909 P
-2923 EQTLVT
+2923 
-2929 LCALSQGQPGRDGI
+2929 GQPGRDGI

-2989 GLPGRKGEPVS
+2989 GLPGRKGEP
-3000 TTLTPRWDRNAGLGD
+3000 GD

-3080 SVGPRGP
+3080 NVGPRGP

-3101 QSVPGARGMPGIPG
+3101 QSVPGARGVPGIPG
-3115 ERGEQGSPGTHGLR
+3115 ERGEQGSPGAHGLR
-3129 GEKGEPGMTV
+3129 GEKGEPGMT
-3139 RSQKGASIGSWHSGH
+3139 
-3154 WGGKECWIHPTA
+3154 
-3166 TDEEEIRGFVRQE
+3166 EEEIRGFVRQE
-3179 MSQHCACGGYFPRHQ
+3179 MSQHCACGGHFPRHQ
-3194 DSREHSGCSSSF
+3194 DSREHS
-3206 LSPCPT
+3206 
-3212 RVVPKGPWHAGGWG
+3212 
-3226 AQARSSFHSAQGT
+3226 
-3239 GRIVRQEREHDQ
+3239 
-3251 TGSFSTQPFL
+3251 GSFSTQPFL
-3261 AGSAHV
+3261 AGSAHI

-3279 EGKDRQIMLDS
+3279 EGQDRQIMIDS
-3290 DDLGYDT
+3290 DDLGYDS

-3304 YDEIPEMDSLEQ
+3304 YDELLEMDSLEQ
-3316 PAVDAEPC
+3316 PAPC
-3324 RLPLDEGGCQR
+3324 RLPLDEGDCQR
-3335 YTLRWYYNQRVTEC
+3335 YTLRWYYNQRATEC
-3349 RPFVYSGCQGNL
+3349 RPFVYSGCQGNR

-3374 GQRPGAA
+3374 GQRPGP
-3381 VDGGKLMRQE
+3381 GRQG
-3391 TTSDNKMLP
+3391 L
-3400 GVSKTR
+3400 
-3406 RGGDGSGAGSHLDKT
+3406 AHL
-3421 SLPLLEGSE
+3421 
-3430 RQALPWL
+3430 
-3437 MSPATKRDAPRKKGR
+3437 
-3452 KVSLS
+3452 
-3457 LDVDTH
+3457 
-3463 LLKILLDLAREK
+3463 
-3475 ELQARAAANAELMA
+3475 
-3489 RLGRRR
+3489 

>member
-1 MSTQLLL
+1 MPLDLIIALPGAGGEPLGQWPGGHSHRIGRRRDQGNTRS
-8 LAVLPALLGPP
+8 LPALLGIFSLSSPP
-19 AAMAQKRNQAVC
+19 GNCNHINSGFPASFSNSGGVRAVC

-66 PFVQVVGEK
+66 PFVRVVGEK

-115 NTRTGAGFRYVADNF
+115 NTRTGAGFRYIADNF
-130 FGPTQRR
+130 FSPTQRR

-161 KLKNQGIKVFAVGIK
+161 KLKSQGIKVFAVGIK

-188 TPTEAFFFYV
+188 MPTEAFFFYV

-222 LRLLDGPSHTGPSN
+222 LRLLDGPSHAGPSN
-236 LEISEGGL
+236 LEIPEEGL

-280 EVSVGPQETS
+280 EVSVGPRETS
-290 TVLRRLRVGTEYL
+290 TVLRGLRVGTEYL

-325 SRAGSILD
+325 SRAGSMLD

-350 GPELPQGYSL
+350 GPEPPQGYIL

-447 RLSWATRAGQDR
+447 RLSWATRTGQDR

-495 PTATVQQR
+495 PTATVRQR

-510 MLQTNILGPTSIQV
+510 TLQTNILGPTSIQV

-603 DLRLVEES
+603 DLRVVEES
-611 GRRVRLSWTGV
+611 GRRVRLSWSGV
-622 PGATEYKVVVRNNQ
+622 AGATEYKVVVRNNQ

-649 MGLELGDLREGI
+649 TGLELGDLREGI

-667 SALAGSQEGNAAT
+667 SALRGSQEGNAAT

-726 DGECMD
+726 DG
-732 HGMLWQQCWSPSY
+732 Q
-745 PSCLLG
+745 
-751 LKKSRFLP
+751 KKSRFLP
-759 ADPTSFTI
+759 ADPTTFTI
-767 EGLQANIVY
+767 EGLHANVVY

-841 GSENSRRVPGH
+841 GPENSRRVPGH

-897 VSGFQVTEALEH
+897 VSGFQVAEASEH

-940 LPATS
+940 LPTTS
-945 SSYVLSGLEP
+945 SSYVLAGLEP

-979 ITTPPSHVTNLRVV
+979 ITTAPSHITSLRVT

-1018 PPAGEMSGW
+1018 PP
-1027 PQDGRQHPRRGL
+1027 
-1039 LIPLTVPWVAAGG
+1039 AAGG

-1079 LRPLLGSTPGTEVSI
+1079 LRPLLGSAPGAEVSV

-1109 LVHATRNSSS
+1109 LVHGTRNSSS

-1136 RLGPEGTQV
+1136 PLGPEGTQV

-1159 LNRSSDLPT
+1159 LNRSRDLAT
-1168 VLEQIRAMRYEDP
+1168 VLEQIRAMRYEEP

-1195 YLLSPGAGRRPG
+1195 YLLSPGSGRRPG

-1237 VLAVGIEGA
+1237 VLAVGMEGA

-1262 IYYGSNLAELEG
+1262 IYYGSDLAELEG
-1274 ELTDDLCTIISTR
+1274 ELTDDLCTIIST
-1287 PEPKPKP
+1287 
-1294 CTVQCPKGEKG
+1294 KGEKG

-1310 VSALVTPCH
+1310 GRHGLPG
-1319 QLVALECLHPPNLA
+1319 PP
-1333 NTSSQGM
+1333 
-1340 FTTGF
+1340 
-1345 VSAGTTRTYGTTRSP
+1345 
-1360 RSAGPRG
+1360 GPPG
-1367 PQGLAGE
+1367 PQGPPGE
-1374 SAEGPGKKGDRGF
+1374 SAESLGKKGDR
-1387 PGADGTPGSPGRPGN
+1387 
-1402 PGLPGQ
+1402 
-1408 PGIQGIPGPRG
+1408 GIQGIPGPRG
-1419 DPGTRGPMG
+1419 DPGTRGPTG

-1443 VITDGEQGLPG
+1443 VFTDGEQRLPG

-1494 PGEFVKGEK
+1494 PGEFVKG
-1503 GDRGERGPPGF
+1503 
-1514 VDGAVPRGDPG
+1514 
-1525 PPVSRAPR
+1525 
-1533 PTELAKGIKAAVAM
+1533 
-1547 AELHPQGL
+1547 
-1555 RFSLLQGLPGDP
+1555 LPGDP

-1578 KGEKGDGTEGFP
+1578 KGEKGD
-1590 GSPGRPGDPGD
+1590 
-1601 RGPRGPPGEQGR
+1601 
-1613 KGDRGAPGELGETG
+1613 RGAPGELGETG
-1627 EKGDRGVPGPEGEK
+1627 EKGD
-1641 GETGAP
+1641 
-1647 GHPGPSGREVSQGIG
+1647 
-1662 CGAVE
+1662 
-1667 PGAAMPW
+1667 
-1674 VHVPRHCQP
+1674 
-1683 PEGAPGPAGPRGEKV
+1683 
-1698 RAKWGPGGVAGGDP
+1698 P
-1712 GPPGKPVPSVAGVG
+1712 GPPGKPAPSVAGVG
-1726 EKGDRGF
+1726 EK
-1733 PGPEGPPGPKGDTG
+1733 
-1747 DKGAR
+1747 

-1772 GDPGEPGEKGEPGRA
+1772 GDPGEPGEKGEPGRT
-1787 GTPGQIG
+1787 GTPGQMG
-1794 LRGKEV
+1794 LRGKE
-1800 VWDKG
+1800 
-1805 LWGTVALRKRGLAGN
+1805 
-1820 RGMLVTCTFL
+1820 
-1830 SWPVPADLCCRESEE
+1830 
-1845 RKGEAGL
+1845 
-1852 PGKPGD
+1852 
-1858 RGPRGLPGYRGPP
+1858 GLPGYRGPP

-1883 GRNGSPG
+1883 GRSGSPG
-1890 APGSKGDRGE
+1890 APGSKGDRGDPVSPCVAPTLE
-1900 PGPPGPPGRTVD
+1900 P
-1912 VGLGGV
+1912 
-1918 GVKGHSSHPTPKPH
+1918 
-1932 STSALYSEHCAL
+1932 A
-1944 PWQGDPGDPGKDG
+1944 
-1957 VSGAR
+1957 
-1962 GDAGPPGV
+1962 V
-1970 PGDRG
+1970 P
-1975 VEGPR
+1975 
-1980 GPPGTRG
+1980 
-1987 DPGDRGLPGE
+1987 
-1997 KGDRGPPG
+1997 
-2005 LDGRNGLEGKP
+2005 
-2016 GPPGPAGLRGDPG
+2016 
-2029 KQGDPGRDGLPGLRG
+2029 
-2044 EQGPPGPVGPL
+2044 
-2055 GPPGVPGKPGED
+2055 
-2067 GKPGLNGKNGEDG
+2067 
-2080 TPGED
+2080 
-2085 GRKGDKG
+2085 
-2092 DTGLPGREGR
+2092 
-2102 SGAKGEPGD
+2102 
-2111 RGVPGPLGPPGLPGV
+2111 
-2126 PGQVGPPG
+2126 
-2134 QGSPGLR
+2134 SPGLSLICFSCPSFRDFLDPQDELSKLGLEEWGERVRRVWRAPVAPLAHGVTLGTEACRERR
-2141 GVAGPKGDPGEPGLR
+2141 GTVAHQGWMAAMGWKANLGPQGLL
-2156 GEPGRPGNPGA
+2156 GCG
-2167 RGDPGTTVNIERSLE
+2167 GTQESREILAEMGC
-2182 ALGIKVSSLKELTGA
+2182 LGCV
-2197 YDGSSDSFL
+2197 
-2206 PGFERLRGQKGS
+2206 GS
-2218 RGDPGERGLPG
+2218 RDHLVLWVPWDHPACLETKVIQDYLGERGDLAILEHVETLG
-2229 REGSLGFPGERG
+2229 LQWEGMACP
-2241 PKGDKGDPGSP
+2241 DPQ

-2257 MGRAVGERGPEGPP
+2257 RACQAFLACWDARAIRETQDPQDLRAALAHQGPRAQLVPRACLAPRATWVCQDPLAPLAQWAHRVSLGCRDKWVYQDLRGLLVPRESQGML
-2271 GQPGE
+2271 E
-2276 PGKPGIP
+2276 P
-2283 GVPGRAGELGE
+2283 
-2294 SGRSGEKGD
+2294 
-2303 RGEKGE
+2303 
-2309 RGEQGRDGMPGPPGP
+2309 QGRP
-2324 PGPKMDVVEGSL
+2324 SL
-2336 MGLPGERGPIG
+2336 
-2347 PKGAKGEPG
+2347 
-2356 AEGERGPK
+2356 
-2364 GDKGEGGLRG
+2364 
-2374 DRGEPG
+2374 
-2380 EKGRDGA
+2380 
-2387 PGLPGERG
+2387 
-2395 LAGPEGKP
+2395 
-2403 VSGDMVGTCRGLP
+2403 
-2416 GFPGVLGRPGNQGDP
+2416 
-2431 GPPGPPVRSHL
+2431 
-2442 APCAGDCHARVMS
+2442 
-2455 RGSTGPPGTQGPAG
+2455 
-2469 AKGDP
+2469 
-2474 GEPGSGIRG
+2474 
-2483 LPGPQG
+2483 
-2489 NMGLPGPLGP
+2489 
-2499 PGPVGPPG
+2499 
-2507 VPGLPGQ
+2507 
-2514 VGESGKPGVPGR
+2514 
-2526 DGVPG
+2526 
-2531 KDGETGMPGKM
+2531 
-2542 GLPGPSGPA
+2542 
-2551 GPKGEPGDAGAP
+2551 
-2563 GQAIA
+2563 
-2568 GLPGAKGEKGEPALL
+2568 ALL
-2583 EGVLLGEPG
+2583 EPRERRGSQEGLESLEILEKMVLQGLGCQEPEGNVVTRDHGVKMGAQG
-2592 SKGDRGLPG
+2592 QKGI
-2601 PKGEKGEPGRFGEPG
+2601 
-2616 DPGEDVSRRHMGVVG
+2616 VG
-2631 GYWGQ
+2631 Q
-2636 WMLAG
+2636 HF
-2641 AGICSLATYCP
+2641 SP
-2652 GLPGGLVSSQGAKGS
+2652 SSQ
-2667 PGAKGEKGSLGVGAR
+2667 
-2682 GPPGQDGPPG
+2682 
-2692 LKGDIGLPGLPGP
+2692 
-2705 PGLAGI
+2705 
-2711 AGMPGQPGLRGDNG
+2711 
-2725 QPGPPGP
+2725 
-2732 PGERGL
+2732 
-2738 IGFPGREGTAGPP
+2738 
-2751 GPVGPPGPA
+2751 
-2760 GIQGAPGL
+2760 
-2768 KGDKGAP
+2768 
-2775 GAGLPG
+2775 
-2781 ARGERGDPGPRGE
+2781 
-2794 DGRPGPEGDRGPAG
+2794 
-2808 LPGNRGERGDKG
+2808 G

-2872 EKGMRGEQGEKGSMG
+2872 EKGTRGEQGEKGSMG

-2909 PVRSCVVVVSSAGQ
+2909 P
-2923 EQTLVT
+2923 
-2929 LCALSQGQPGRDGI
+2929 GQPGRDGI

-2978 EKGEPGIPGRS
+2978 EK
-2989 GLPGRKGEPVS
+2989 
-3000 TTLTPRWDRNAGLGD
+3000 GD

-3060 MGVPGPRGSDGAPGP
+3060 VGVPGPRGSDGAPGP

-3094 GERGPPG
+3094 G
-3101 QSVPGARGMPGIPG
+3101 
-3115 ERGEQGSPGTHGLR
+3115 SPGTHGLR
-3129 GEKGEPGMTV
+3129 GEKGEPGMT
-3139 RSQKGASIGSWHSGH
+3139 
-3154 WGGKECWIHPTA
+3154 
-3166 TDEEEIRGFVRQE
+3166 EEEIRGFVRQE
-3179 MSQHCACGGYFPRHQ
+3179 MSQHCGQ
-3194 DSREHSGCSSSF
+3194 
-3206 LSPCPT
+3206 
-3212 RVVPKGPWHAGGWG
+3212 
-3226 AQARSSFHSAQGT
+3226 
-3239 GRIVRQEREHDQ
+3239 
-3251 TGSFSTQPFL
+3251 
-3261 AGSAHV
+3261 
-3267 VPVLKLSHAEED
+3267 
-3279 EGKDRQIMLDS
+3279 DRQVMLDS
-3290 DDLGYDT
+3290 DDLGYDS

-3304 YDEIPEMDSLEQ
+3304 YDDVLEMDSLEQ

-3324 RLPLDEGGCQR
+3324 RLPLDEGDCQR

-3374 GQRPGAA
+3374 GLRPGPDSPGSAGSKALLPTLRGRMLISFLVVLGAPTRAWKGPSREQLLPTPRA
-3381 VDGGKLMRQE
+3381 VDGEKLMRQE
-3391 TTSDNKMLP
+3391 TTHDNKMLP
-3400 GVSKTR
+3400 RVSKMR
-3406 RGGDGSGAGSHLDKT
+3406 RDDDGSGVGSQLDKG

-3430 RQALPWL
+3430 RQELPWL
-3437 MSPATKRDAPRKKGR
+3437 VSPATKRAAPRKKGR

-3475 ELQARAAANAELMA
+3475 ELQAKAAANAELMA

>member
-1 MSTQLLL
+1 MSSQLLL
-8 LAVLPALLGPP
+8 LAVLPALLRPP
-19 AAMAQKRNQAVC
+19 AAVAQKRSQAVC
-31 EDVLQADIAF
+31 EDVLEADIAF

-55 AVRTFMDELVA
+55 AVRTFMEELVG

-75 AVRFAVAQYS
+75 AVRFAMAQYS
-85 DDPRVEFPFSQHTD
+85 DDPRVEFSFSQHTD
-99 GASVRRAIQQL
+99 GTSVRRAIQQL
-110 SYKSG
+110 SYKGG
-115 NTRTGAGFRYVADNF
+115 NTRTGAGFRYIADNF

-161 KLKNQGIKVFAVGIK
+161 KLKSQGIKVFAVGIK
-176 NADHKEL
+176 NADRKEL

-188 TPTEAFFFYV
+188 MPTDAFFFYV

-203 LDTLVPLMTRRVC
+203 LDTLVPLITRRVC
-216 TSVGGT
+216 TTVGGT

-236 LEISEGGL
+236 LEIPEQGL
-244 DHLRIRWRA
+244 DHLQIRWRA

-280 EVSVGPQETS
+280 EVSVGPRETN
-290 TVLRRLRVGTEYL
+290 TVLRGLRVGMEYL

-325 SRAGSILD
+325 SRAGSVLD

-340 PTFLRLAWRP
+340 PTFLRLAWQP
-350 GPELPQGYSL
+350 GPEPPRGYSL

-366 APQREEKSLTAS
+366 APQREEKSLAAS
-378 AQSATLSNLQPDTEY
+378 AHSATLSDLQPDTEY
-393 VVMLRPRYAQ
+393 VVMLQPHYAQ

-421 QHLTVH
+421 KHLTVH

-447 RLSWATRAGQDR
+447 RLSWATLTGQDR
-459 HRVDLDAGQT
+459 HRVDLDARQM

-474 GLQPNTDYVVM
+474 GLQPNTDYVVT

-495 PTATVQQR
+495 PAATVRQR
-503 TEAGTDQ
+503 TEAGSVQT
-510 MLQTNILGPTSIQV
+510 LQTNILGPTSIQV

-541 ATGPEPPRT
+541 ATGLEPPRT

-561 LTGLKPGTEYRIT
+561 LMGLKPGTEYRIT

-593 GMEAPLGAVS
+593 GVEAPVGAVS

-611 GRRVRLSWTGV
+611 GRWVRLSWTGV
-622 PGATEYKVVVRNNQ
+622 LGATEYKVVVRNNQ

-649 MGLELGDLREGI
+649 TGLELGDLREGVT
-661 AYLVRV
+661 YLVRV
-667 SALAGSQEGNAAT
+667 SALAGSREGNAAT
-680 LTIRLKYPEV
+680 LTVRLSDAVVLWAGAEYPDV
-690 GSISEL
+690 GSISDL

-732 HGMLWQQCWSPSY
+732 HGVLWQQCWSPSY
-745 PSCLLG
+745 PSHLLG

-759 ADPTSFTI
+759 ADPTTFTI
-767 EGLQANIVY
+767 EGLHANIVY
-776 TVSVSA
+776 TISVSA

-795 GRIVPE
+795 GQIVPE

-814 RSNVARVTWVGVPG
+814 RSNIARVTWVGVPG

-841 GSENSRRVPGH
+841 GLENSRRVPGH
-852 TNSFDIPNL
+852 TNYFDIPNL

-891 AVPLRS
+891 AVPLRP
-897 VSGFQVTEALEH
+897 VSGFQVTEASEH
-909 RLRLTWLPVPGST
+909 HLHLTWLPVAGST

-928 RLAEGGSQHSQQ
+928 RLAEGGPQHSQQ

-945 SSYVLSGLEP
+945 SSYALSGLEP
-955 GRRYQISI
+955 GRHYQISI

-979 ITTPPSHVTNLRVV
+979 ITTAPSHITSLRVT

-1004 TPVPGASGYVLSWS
+1004 TPVPGASGYILSWS
-1018 PPAGEMSGW
+1018 PPA
-1027 PQDGRQHPRRGL
+1027 
-1039 LIPLTVPWVAAGG
+1039 AGG
-1052 ERGQTLPSTASS
+1052 EKGQTLPSTASS

-1079 LRPLLGSTPGTEVSI
+1079 LRPLLGSAPGAEVSV

-1109 LVHATRNSSS
+1109 LVHGTRNSSS
-1119 GADAVRT
+1119 GANAVRT

-1195 YLLSPGAGRRPG
+1195 YLLSPGAGRRLG
-1207 VPAVLVVLADSP
+1207 VPAVLVILADSP

-1237 VLAVGIEGA
+1237 VLAVGLEGA
-1246 DREQL
+1246 DQEQL
-1251 RRMVTSEDPRY
+1251 QRMVTSEDPRY
-1262 IYYGSNLAELEG
+1262 IYHGRDLAELEG
-1274 ELTDDLCTIISTR
+1274 ELTDDLCTIISTK
-1287 PEPKPKP
+1287 PAPKPKP
-1294 CTVQCPKGEKG
+1294 CTVKCPKGEKG

-1310 VSALVTPCH
+1310 GL
-1319 QLVALECLHPPNLA
+1319 QGRMGPPGLPG
-1333 NTSSQGM
+1333 QPGRH
-1340 FTTGF
+1340 GLP
-1345 VSAGTTRTYGTTRSP
+1345 GSP
-1360 RSAGPRG
+1360 GPPG
-1367 PQGLAGE
+1367 PQGPPGE
-1374 SAEGPGKKGDRGF
+1374 SAEGPGKKGDR
-1387 PGADGTPGSPGRPGN
+1387 
-1402 PGLPGQ
+1402 
-1408 PGIQGIPGPRG
+1408 GIQGIPGPRG

-1428 LSGPKGQKGEPGEPR
+1428 LTGLKGEKGEPGEPR
-1443 VITDGEQGLPG
+1443 VITDGVRGLPG

-1464 PGSPGIP
+1464 LGSPGIP

-1514 VDGAVPRGDPG
+1514 VDGAIPRGDTG
-1525 PPVSRAPR
+1525 PP
-1533 PTELAKGIKAAVAM
+1533 
-1547 AELHPQGL
+1547 
-1555 RFSLLQGLPGDP
+1555 GLPGDP

-1578 KGEKGDGTEGFP
+1578 KGEKGDGIEGFP
-1590 GSPGRPGDPGD
+1590 GPPGRPGDPGD
-1601 RGPRGPPGEQGR
+1601 RVSFLREGSSGTTG
-1613 KGDRGAPGELGETG
+1613 GAGQ
-1627 EKGDRGVPGPEGEK
+1627 EGEPCRDPRDALAMPLAERRGFWVLCQDPGCPPK
-1641 GETGAP
+1641 VLLLLTLGFSYTRETV
-1647 GHPGPSGREVSQGIG
+1647 GHRVSWERRARRETAVCRAQRVRRVRWESQGTQG
-1662 CGAVE
+1662 HQAE
-1667 PGAAMPW
+1667 
-1674 VHVPRHCQP
+1674 RHCQP
-1683 PEGAPGPAGPRGEKV
+1683 PEVSNLATGSSRTDWP
-1698 RAKWGPGGVAGGDP
+1698 PGGKGEGKVGSQWGGRGLLGKGLAVTPVSLQGDP
-1712 GPPGKPVPSVAGVG
+1712 GPPGRPAPSVAGVG
-1726 EKGDRGF
+1726 EKVTLAQLCPSPSGHGCGLGRGIAQLDSSWSQAWSTAAGDRGF
-1733 PGPEGPPGPKGDTG
+1733 PGPEGPPGPKGETG
-1747 DKGAR
+1747 DKGAS
-1752 GPPGLSIPGPPGPK
+1752 GPPGLSIPGPAGPK

-1772 GDPGEPGEKGEPGRA
+1772 GIVGLPGRSGPKGDPGEPGEKGEPGRA

-1805 LWGTVALRKRGLAGN
+1805 L
-1820 RGMLVTCTFL
+1820 
-1830 SWPVPADLCCRESEE
+1830 ESEE
-1845 RKGEAGL
+1845 RKVTKA
-1852 PGKPGD
+1852 
-1858 RGPRGLPGYRGPP
+1858 PRVKRVCLASLETGV
-1871 GEKGD
+1871 
-1876 LGDPGPE
+1876 
-1883 GRNGSPG
+1883 PG
-1890 APGSKGDRGE
+1890 AFLATVA
-1900 PGPPGPPGRTVD
+1900 PPGRRVTWGTQDLKAGMAALEHQGARVTVGTQ
-1912 VGLGGV
+1912 GLPDLQDEL
-1918 GVKGHSSHPTPKPH
+1918 SML
-1932 STSALYSEHCAL
+1932 ASEE
-1944 PWQGDPGDPGKDG
+1944 WGERGDPGDPGEDG
-1957 VSGAR
+1957 AKGAR
-1962 GDAGPPGV
+1962 GDAGSPGL
-1970 PGDRG
+1970 PGERG

-1980 GPPGTRG
+1980 GPPGTR
-1987 DPGDRGLPGE
+1987 
-1997 KGDRGPPG
+1997 GDRGPPG
-2005 LDGRNGLEGKP
+2005 LDGRNGLEGKA

-2029 KQGDPGRDGLPGLRG
+2029 KPGDPGRDGLPGLHG
-2044 EQGPPGPVGPL
+2044 EQGPPGPTGPL

-2092 DTGLPGREGR
+2092 DAGLPGREGR
-2102 SGAKGEPGD
+2102 SGAKGEQGD

-2141 GVAGPKGDPGEPGLR
+2141 GVAGPKGDPGEPGLP

-2167 RGDPGTTVNIERSLE
+2167 RGDPGTTVNIERGLE
-2182 ALGIKVSSLKELTGA
+2182 SLGIKVSSLKELTGA
-2197 YDGSSDSFL
+2197 YDGSSDSF
-2206 PGFERLRGQKGS
+2206 PPAVERLRGQKGS
-2218 RGDPGERGLPG
+2218 RGDPGERGPPG
-2229 REGSLGFPGERG
+2229 REGDR
-2241 PKGDKGDPGSP
+2241 
-2252 GPQGP
+2252 
-2257 MGRAVGERGPEGPP
+2257 
-2271 GQPGE
+2271 
-2276 PGKPGIP
+2276 
-2283 GVPGRAGELGE
+2283 
-2294 SGRSGEKGD
+2294 GEKGD
-2303 RGEKGE
+2303 RGE
-2309 RGEQGRDGMPGPPGP
+2309 QGRDGLPGPPGP
-2324 PGPKMDVVEGSL
+2324 PGPKVDVVEGSL

-2380 EKGRDGA
+2380 EKGRDGN

-2403 VSGDMVGTCRGLP
+2403 
-2416 GFPGVLGRPGNQGDP
+2416 
-2431 GPPGPPVRSHL
+2431 
-2442 APCAGDCHARVMS
+2442 
-2455 RGSTGPPGTQGPAG
+2455 GSTGPPGTQGPAG

-2474 GEPGSGIRG
+2474 GEPGSSIRG

-2499 PGPVGPPG
+2499 PGPGGPPG

-2531 KDGETGMPGKM
+2531 KDGEAGVPGKM

-2568 GLPGAKGEKGEPALL
+2568 GPPGAKGEKGEPALL

-2601 PKGEKGEPGRFGEPG
+2601 PKGEKGEPGRLGEPG
-2616 DPGEDVSRRHMGVVG
+2616 DPGEDVSRRHIGVVG

-2636 WMLAG
+2636 WMLVG
-2641 AGICSLATYCP
+2641 AGICAPATYCP

-2667 PGAKGEKGSLGVGAR
+2667 SGAKGEKGSVGVGAR

-2692 LKGDIGLPGLPGP
+2692 LKGDTGLPGLPGP
-2705 PGLAGI
+2705 PGLAGT

-2738 IGFPGREGTAGPP
+2738 IGFPGRDGAAGPP

-2820 DLGAPGPKGDKGD
+2820 
-2833 TVVVEGPPGA
+2833 
-2843 RGSKGEPGERGLKGT
+2843 ERGLKGT

-2872 EKGMRGEQGEKGSMG
+2872 EKGTRGEQGEKGSMG

-2909 PVRSCVVVVSSAGQ
+2909 P
-2923 EQTLVT
+2923 
-2929 LCALSQGQPGRDGI
+2929 GQPGRDGI

-2989 GLPGRKGEPVS
+2989 GLPGRKGEP
-3000 TTLTPRWDRNAGLGD
+3000 GE

-3060 MGVPGPRGSDGAPGP
+3060 MGGPGPRGSDGAPGP

-3129 GEKGEPGMTV
+3129 GEKGEPGMT
-3139 RSQKGASIGSWHSGH
+3139 
-3154 WGGKECWIHPTA
+3154 
-3166 TDEEEIRGFVRQE
+3166 EEEIRAFVRQE
-3179 MSQHCACGGYFPRHQ
+3179 MSQHCACGGHFPQHQ

-3212 RVVPKGPWHAGGWG
+3212 PVAQKKPRHPGGWG
-3226 AQARSSFHSAQGT
+3226 AQARSSFHPAQGV
-3239 GRIVRQEREHDQ
+3239 GRIVRQEKEHDQ
-3251 TGSFSTQPFL
+3251 TGDGESGGSVRSGDMGMCASLCPPLSLSCWAPKSFSTQPFL
-3261 AGSAHV
+3261 AGSAHI

-3279 EGKDRQIMLDS
+3279 EGQDRQITLDN
-3290 DDLGYDT
+3290 DDLTYDS
-3297 MDGEEED
+3297 MDGEEDD
-3304 YDEIPEMDSLEQ
+3304 YDEVPEMDSLEQ
-3316 PAVDAEPC
+3316 PTVDAEPC
-3324 RLPLDEGGCQR
+3324 RLPLDEGQCQR
-3335 YTLRWYYNQRVTEC
+3335 YTLRWYYNQRVAQC

-3361 NRFDSKEECELRC
+3361 NRFDSKEECELHC
-3374 GQRPGAA
+3374 GQRPGPDSRGSAGSKA
-3381 VDGGKLMRQE
+3381 PLATLQGRMLLSFLLLLGTPTRAWKGPSHEWLLPAPQTVDGGKLMRQE
-3391 TTSDNKMLP
+3391 STGKMLP
-3400 GVSKTR
+3400 DPSKVR
-3406 RGGDGSGAGSHLDKT
+3406 RGDDGSGSGSHPDEA

-3437 MSPATKRDAPRKKGR
+3437 MSPTTKREAPRKKGR

-3457 LDVDTH
+3457 FDVHTH

-3475 ELQARAAANAELMA
+3475 ELQAKAAANAELMA

>member
-1 MSTQLLL
+1 MSSQLLL

-19 AAMAQKRNQAVC
+19 AATAQKRSQAVC
-31 EDVLQADIAF
+31 EDVLEADIAF

-55 AVRTFMDELVA
+55 AIRAFMDELVG

-99 GASVRRAIQQL
+99 GTSVRRAIQQL
-110 SYKSG
+110 SYKGG
-115 NTRTGAGFRYVADNF
+115 NTRTGSGFRYVSDNF

-161 KLKNQGIKVFAVGIK
+161 KLKSQGIKVFAVGIK

-183 IRVAS
+183 VRVAS
-188 TPTEAFFFYV
+188 MPTEAFFFYI

-236 LEISEGGL
+236 LEILERGF

-253 ASGPITGYRVQYVPL
+253 ASGPITDYRVQYVPL
-268 TGLGQPIMAERQ
+268 TGLGQPVVAERQ
-280 EVSVGPQETS
+280 EASVGPRETS
-290 TVLRRLRVGTEYL
+290 TVLRGLRVGTEYL

-316 SVSGRARTQ
+316 SVSGRAWTQ
-325 SRAGSILD
+325 SRAGPTLD

-340 PTFLRLAWRP
+340 PTFLRLAWQP
-350 GPELPQGYSL
+350 GPEPPRGYSL

-366 APQREEKSLTAS
+366 APQREEKSLAAS
-378 AQSATLSNLQPDTEY
+378 TQSATLSNLQPDTEY
-393 VVMLRPRYAQ
+393 VVMLRALYAQ
-403 QPAVPATLTAR
+403 KPAVPATLTAR
-414 TRHLVGV
+414 T
-421 QHLTVH
+421 Q
-427 NVSAQSMLLA
+427 
-437 WQSVS
+437 
-442 GATGY
+442 
-447 RLSWATRAGQDR
+447 
-459 HRVDLDAGQT
+459 
-469 SHALV
+469 
-474 GLQPNTDYVVM
+474 
-485 VAPLFRQLEG
+485 
-495 PTATVQQR
+495 
-503 TEAGTDQ
+503 AGTDQ
-510 MLQTNILGPTSIQV
+510 TLQTNILGPTSIQV

-561 LTGLKPGTEYRIT
+561 VTGLKPGTEYRIT
-574 LYTLYDGGEVATPV
+574 LYTLYDGREVATPV
-588 TTFQT
+588 NIFQT
-593 GMEAPLGAVS
+593 GVEAPLGAVS
-603 DLRLVEES
+603 DLRLIEES

-649 MGLELGDLREGI
+649 TGLELGDLREGI
-661 AYLVRV
+661 TYLVRV
-667 SALAGSQEGNAAT
+667 SALAGGREGDAAM
-680 LTIRLKYPEV
+680 LNVRLSKSTSGLAVGSFWTPHGDAVVLWGGTEYPEV

-704 QLRVTWRGL
+704 QLQVTWRGL

-726 DGECMD
+726 DGEC
-732 HGMLWQQCWSPSY
+732 
-745 PSCLLG
+745 
-751 LKKSRFLP
+751 KSRFLP
-759 ADPTSFTI
+759 ADPTTFTI
-767 EGLQANIVY
+767 EGLHANIIY

-782 IVDGREGSPVTAT
+782 IVDGREGTPATAT
-795 GRIVPE
+795 GRIGPE

-814 RSNVARVTWVGVPG
+814 RSNVAHVTWVGVPG
-828 ATAYRVVWSRRDG
+828 ATAYRVMWSRRDG
-841 GSENSRRVPGH
+841 GLENSRRVPGH
-852 TNSFDIPNL
+852 INSFDIPNL

-891 AVPLRS
+891 AVPLHPI
-897 VSGFQVTEALEH
+897 SGFQVTEASER
-909 RLRLTWLPVPGST
+909 RLRLTWLPVAGST

-928 RLAEGGSQHSQQ
+928 RLAEGKHSWLAPLHPCQPPLTLPHPSLPLLGGAQHSHQ

-945 SSYVLSGLEP
+945 SSYDLLGLEP
-955 GRRYQISI
+955 GRHYRISI

-979 ITTPPSHVTNLRVV
+979 MTAAPGRITSLRVTDV
-993 EVQRDSVTLTW
+993 RRDSVTLTW
-1004 TPVPGASGYVLSWS
+1004 TPVPGASGYILSWS

-1027 PQDGRQHPRRGL
+1027 PWDSGQHPCTGL
-1039 LIPLTVPWVAAGG
+1039 MNLLTVPWLAAGG
-1052 ERGQTLPSTASS
+1052 EKGQTLPSTASS

-1079 LRPLLGSTPGTEVSI
+1079 LRPLLGSAPGAEVSV

-1109 LVHATRNSSS
+1109 LVHGTRDSSS

-1145 ALATY
+1145 GCCHSTGGTGGAWVGCGAHCSPAPSQVALATY

-1159 LNRSSDLPT
+1159 LNRSSDLPA
-1168 VLEQIRAMRYEDP
+1168 VLEQIRTMRYEEP
-1181 SGNAIGAAITFART
+1181 TGNAIGAAITFART

-1226 VARDVKAGGVQ
+1226 VARDIKAGGVQ
-1237 VLAVGIEGA
+1237 VLAVSMEGA

-1251 RRMVTSEDPRY
+1251 QHMVTREDPRY
-1262 IYYGSNLAELEG
+1262 IYHGSDLAELEG
-1274 ELTDDLCTIISTR
+1274 ELTNDLCTIISTR

-1294 CTVQCPKGEKG
+1294 CTVQCPK
-1305 DRGEA
+1305 
-1310 VSALVTPCH
+1310 VSLSGLQGRMGLPGSPGQPGRH
-1319 QLVALECLHPPNLA
+1319 GLPGPP
-1333 NTSSQGM
+1333 
-1340 FTTGF
+1340 
-1345 VSAGTTRTYGTTRSP
+1345 
-1360 RSAGPRG
+1360 GPPG
-1367 PQGLAGE
+1367 PQGPPGE
-1374 SAEGPGKKGDRGF
+1374 SAERLGKKGDRGF

-1402 PGLPGQ
+1402 PGSPGQ
-1408 PGIQGIPGPRG
+1408 PVSKGVPWLCCCT
-1419 DPGTRGPMG
+1419 GTRGPVG
-1428 LSGPKGQKGEPGEPR
+1428 LTGPKGEKGEPGEPR

-1454 QKGEPGVPGS
+1454 RKGEPGGS

-1471 GPRGPLGD
+1471 GPRGALGD

-1525 PPVSRAPR
+1525 PP
-1533 PTELAKGIKAAVAM
+1533 
-1547 AELHPQGL
+1547 
-1555 RFSLLQGLPGDP
+1555 GLPGDP

-1578 KGEKGDGTEGFP
+1578 KGEKGDAIEGFP

-1613 KGDRGAPGELGETG
+1613 KGDRGAPGEQGESG

-1641 GETGAP
+1641 GEMGSP
-1647 GHPGPSGREVSQGIG
+1647 GHPGPLGREVSQGSG
-1662 CGAVE
+1662 SGVAE

-1674 VHVPRHCQP
+1674 VH
-1683 PEGAPGPAGPRGEKV
+1683 
-1698 RAKWGPGGVAGGDP
+1698 
-1712 GPPGKPVPSVAGVG
+1712 
-1726 EKGDRGF
+1726 GDRGF

-1752 GPPGLSIPGPPGPK
+1752 GLPGLSTPGPAGPK
-1766 GEQGDR
+1766 GERGDQGVVGLTGR
-1772 GDPGEPGEKGEPGRA
+1772 SGPKGDPGEPGEKGEPGRA
-1787 GTPGQIG
+1787 GAPGQTG
-1794 LRGKEV
+1794 MRGKEGERGE
-1800 VWDKG
+1800 KG
-1805 LWGTVALRKRGLAGN
+1805 DEGT
-1820 RGMLVTCTFL
+1820 
-1830 SWPVPADLCCRESEE
+1830 P
-1845 RKGEAGL
+1845 GEVGL

-1876 LGDPGPE
+1876 SGDPGPE

-1890 APGSKGDRGE
+1890 APGSKGDRGD
-1900 PGPPGPPGRTVD
+1900 PVSDAGLHVD
-1912 VGLGGV
+1912 VGLRGV
-1918 GVKGHSSHPTPKPH
+1918 GEKGEK
-1932 STSALYSEHCAL
+1932 
-1944 PWQGDPGDPGKDG
+1944 GDPGDPGKDG
-1957 VSGAR
+1957 AKGAR
-1962 GDAGPPGV
+1962 GDAGSPGV
-1970 PGDRG
+1970 PGERG

-2044 EQGPPGPVGPL
+2044 EQGPPGPMGPL
-2055 GPPGVPGKPGED
+2055 GLPGVPGKAGED

-2092 DTGLPGREGR
+2092 DAGLPGREGR
-2102 SGAKGEPGD
+2102 SGAKGDQGD

-2141 GVAGPKGDPGEPGLR
+2141 GVAGPKG
-2156 GEPGRPGNPGA
+2156 RPGNPGA
-2167 RGDPGTTVNIERSLE
+2167 RGDPGTTVVSPHPDLLCWDSSISPR
-2182 ALGIKVSSLKELTGA
+2182 GQRTVSSLKELTGA

-2206 PGFERLRGQKGS
+2206 PVSERLRGQKGS
-2218 RGDPGERGLPG
+2218 RGDPGERGPPG

-2241 PKGDKGDPGSP
+2241 PKGDKGDPGTP

-2309 RGEQGRDGMPGPPGP
+2309 RGEQGRDGLPGPPGP
-2324 PGPKMDVVEGSL
+2324 PGPKADTVEGSL

-2347 PKGAKGEPG
+2347 PKGVKGEPG

-2364 GDKGEGGLRG
+2364 GDKGEGGSRG

-2380 EKGRDGA
+2380 EKGRDGT

-2403 VSGDMVGTCRGLP
+2403 VSTRWRDAGWNWGRSLP
-2416 GFPGVLGRPGNQGDP
+2416 TWPPKTIQPPQNQP
-2431 GPPGPPVRSHL
+2431 APPQH
-2442 APCAGDCHARVMS
+2442 
-2455 RGSTGPPGTQGPAG
+2455 RGSQGPGYAIL
-2469 AKGDP
+2469 
-2474 GEPGSGIRG
+2474 SLMFLLQG

-2499 PGPVGPPG
+2499 PGPGGPPG

-2531 KDGETGMPGKM
+2531 KDGEAGMPGKM

-2563 GQAIA
+2563 GQAIT
-2568 GLPGAKGEKGEPALL
+2568 GPPGTKGEKGEPALL

-2601 PKGEKGEPGRFGEPG
+2601 PKGEKGEPGRLGEPG
-2616 DPGEDVSRRHMGVVG
+2616 DPGED
-2631 GYWGQ
+2631 
-2636 WMLAG
+2636 
-2641 AGICSLATYCP
+2641 
-2652 GLPGGLVSSQGAKGS
+2652 GAKGS
-2667 PGAKGEKGSLGVGAR
+2667 SGAKGEKGSPGVGAQ

-2692 LKGDIGLPGLPGP
+2692 LKGDTGLPGLPGP
-2705 PGLAGI
+2705 PGS
-2711 AGMPGQPGLRGDNG
+2711 AGMPGQPGQPGLRGDNG

-2738 IGFPGREGTAGPP
+2738 IGFPGRDGTAGPL
-2751 GPVGPPGPA
+2751 GPVGPPGPP

-2768 KGDKGAP
+2768 KGDKGAL

-2781 ARGERGDPGPRGE
+2781 ARGERGDPGPRG
-2794 DGRPGPEGDRGPAG
+2794 
-2808 LPGNRGERGDKG
+2808 
-2820 DLGAPGPKGDKGD
+2820 DLGAPGPKGDKVSPWGRGQWKGRQRPWPPSLTPTSVSALGVQGD

-2843 RGSKGEPGERGLKGT
+2843 RGSKGEP
-2858 EGDKGDKGEQGMLG
+2858 
-2872 EKGMRGEQGEKGSMG
+2872 
-2887 FPGARGPSGQK
+2887 
-2898 GEVGAPGEPGE
+2898 
-2909 PVRSCVVVVSSAGQ
+2909 
-2923 EQTLVT
+2923 
-2929 LCALSQGQPGRDGI
+2929 
-2943 PGARGEKGDM
+2943 
-2953 GPLGMR
+2953 
-2959 GLKGD
+2959 
-2964 RGMKGACGLNGDKG
+2964 
-2978 EKGEPGIPGRS
+2978 
-2989 GLPGRKGEPVS
+2989 
-3000 TTLTPRWDRNAGLGD
+3000 
-3015 LGLSGPPGIPGK
+3015 
-3027 EGLMGPKG
+3027 
-3035 DRGFDG
+3035 
-3041 QQGAK
+3041 
-3046 GDQGEKGDRGAPGV
+3046 
-3060 MGVPGPRGSDGAPGP
+3060 
-3075 PGPSG
+3075 
-3080 SVGPRGP
+3080 
-3087 EGMQGQK
+3087 
-3094 GERGPPG
+3094 
-3101 QSVPGARGMPGIPG
+3101 
-3115 ERGEQGSPGTHGLR
+3115 
-3129 GEKGEPGMTV
+3129 
-3139 RSQKGASIGSWHSGH
+3139 
-3154 WGGKECWIHPTA
+3154 
-3166 TDEEEIRGFVRQE
+3166 
-3179 MSQHCACGGYFPRHQ
+3179 
-3194 DSREHSGCSSSF
+3194 
-3206 LSPCPT
+3206 
-3212 RVVPKGPWHAGGWG
+3212 
-3226 AQARSSFHSAQGT
+3226 
-3239 GRIVRQEREHDQ
+3239 
-3251 TGSFSTQPFL
+3251 
-3261 AGSAHV
+3261 
-3267 VPVLKLSHAEED
+3267 
-3279 EGKDRQIMLDS
+3279 
-3290 DDLGYDT
+3290 
-3297 MDGEEED
+3297 
-3304 YDEIPEMDSLEQ
+3304 
-3316 PAVDAEPC
+3316 
-3324 RLPLDEGGCQR
+3324 
-3335 YTLRWYYNQRVTEC
+3335 
-3349 RPFVYSGCQGNL
+3349 
-3361 NRFDSKEECELRC
+3361 
-3374 GQRPGAA
+3374 
-3381 VDGGKLMRQE
+3381 
-3391 TTSDNKMLP
+3391 
-3400 GVSKTR
+3400 
-3406 RGGDGSGAGSHLDKT
+3406 
-3421 SLPLLEGSE
+3421 
-3430 RQALPWL
+3430 
-3437 MSPATKRDAPRKKGR
+3437 
-3452 KVSLS
+3452 
-3457 LDVDTH
+3457 
-3463 LLKILLDLAREK
+3463 
-3475 ELQARAAANAELMA
+3475 
-3489 RLGRRR
+3489 

>member
-1 MSTQLLL
+1 MSSQLLL
-8 LAVLPALLGPP
+8 LAVLPALLRPP
-19 AAMAQKRNQAVC
+19 AAVAQKRSQAVC
-31 EDVLQADIAF
+31 EDVLEADIAF

-55 AVRTFMDELVA
+55 AVRTFMEELVG

-75 AVRFAVAQYS
+75 AVRFAMAQYS
-85 DDPRVEFPFSQHTD
+85 DDPRVEFSFSQHTD
-99 GASVRRAIQQL
+99 GTSVRRAIQQL
-110 SYKSG
+110 SYKGG
-115 NTRTGAGFRYVADNF
+115 NTRTGAGFRYIADNF

-161 KLKNQGIKVFAVGIK
+161 KLKSQGIKVFAVGIK
-176 NADHKEL
+176 NADRKEL

-188 TPTEAFFFYV
+188 MPTDAFFFYV

-216 TSVGGT
+216 TTVGGT
-222 LRLLDGPSHTGPSN
+222 LRLLDGPRHTGPSN
-236 LEISEGGL
+236 LEIPERGL
-244 DHLRIRWRA
+244 DHLQIRWRA

-280 EVSVGPQETS
+280 EVSVGPRETN
-290 TVLRRLRVGTEYL
+290 TVLRGLRVGTEYL

-316 SVSGRARTQ
+316 SASGRARTQ
-325 SRAGSILD
+325 SRAGSVLD

-340 PTFLRLAWRP
+340 ATFLRLAWQP
-350 GPELPQGYSL
+350 GPEPPQGYSL

-378 AQSATLSNLQPDTEY
+378 AQSATLSDLQPDTEY
-393 VVMLRPRYAQ
+393 VVMLQPHYAQ

-447 RLSWATRAGQDR
+447 RLSWATLTGQDR
-459 HRVDLDAGQT
+459 HRVDLDAGQM

-474 GLQPNTDYVVM
+474 GLQPNTDYVVT

-495 PTATVQQR
+495 PAATVQQR
-503 TEAGTDQ
+503 TEAGSIQ
-510 MLQTNILGPTSIQV
+510 ALQTNILGPTSIQV

-530 DARGYRLEWKR
+530 EARGYRLEWKR

-561 LTGLKPGTEYRIT
+561 LMGLKPGTEYRIT

-593 GMEAPLGAVS
+593 GVEAPVGAVS
-603 DLRLVEES
+603 ELRLVEES
-611 GRRVRLSWTGV
+611 GRWVRLSWTGV

-649 MGLELGDLREGI
+649 TGLELGDLREGVT
-661 AYLVRV
+661 YLVRV
-667 SALAGSQEGNAAT
+667 SALAGSREGSAAT
-680 LTIRLKYPEV
+680 LTVRLKYPDV
-690 GSISEL
+690 GSISDL

-726 DGECMD
+726 DG
-732 HGMLWQQCWSPSY
+732 
-745 PSCLLG
+745 

-759 ADPTSFTI
+759 ADPTTFTI
-767 EGLQANIVY
+767 EGLQANIIY
-776 TVSVSA
+776 TISVSA
-782 IVDGREGSPVTAT
+782 IVGGREGSPVTAT

-841 GSENSRRVPGH
+841 GLENSRRVPGH

-891 AVPLRS
+891 AVPLRP
-897 VSGFQVTEALEH
+897 VSGFQVTEASEH
-909 RLRLTWLPVPGST
+909 RLLLTWLPVAGST

-928 RLAEGGSQHSQQ
+928 RLAEGGPPHSQQ

-945 SSYVLSGLEP
+945 SSYALSGLEP
-955 GRRYQISI
+955 GRHYHISI

-979 ITTPPSHVTNLRVV
+979 ITTAPSHITSLRVT

-1018 PPAGEMSGW
+1018 PPA
-1027 PQDGRQHPRRGL
+1027 
-1039 LIPLTVPWVAAGG
+1039 AGG
-1052 ERGQTLPSTASS
+1052 EKGRTLPSTASS

-1079 LRPLLGSTPGTEVSI
+1079 LRPLLGSAPGAEVSV

-1109 LVHATRNSSS
+1109 LVHGTRNSSS
-1119 GADAVRT
+1119 GANAVRT

-1181 SGNAIGAAITFART
+1181 SGNAIGAAISFART
-1195 YLLSPGAGRRPG
+1195 YLLSPGAGRRLG
-1207 VPAVLVVLADSP
+1207 VPAVLVILADSP

-1237 VLAVGIEGA
+1237 VLAVGMEGA

-1262 IYYGSNLAELEG
+1262 IYHGRDLAELEG

-1287 PEPKPKP
+1287 PTPEPKPCSVK
-1294 CTVQCPKGEKG
+1294 CPKGEKG

-1310 VSALVTPCH
+1310 GL
-1319 QLVALECLHPPNLA
+1319 QGRMGPPGLPG
-1333 NTSSQGM
+1333 QPGRH
-1340 FTTGF
+1340 GLP
-1345 VSAGTTRTYGTTRSP
+1345 GSP
-1360 RSAGPRG
+1360 GPPG
-1367 PQGLAGE
+1367 PPGPPGE

-1387 PGADGTPGSPGRPGN
+1387 PGADGRPGSPGRPGN
-1402 PGLPGQ
+1402 PGAPGQ
-1408 PGIQGIPGPRG
+1408 PGIQGTPGPRG

-1428 LSGPKGQKGEPGEPR
+1428 LTGPKGEKGEPGEPR
-1443 VITDGEQGLPG
+1443 VVTDGARGLPG
-1454 QKGEPGVPGS
+1454 PRGEPGVPGS

-1494 PGEFVKGEK
+1494 PGEVVKGEK

-1525 PPVSRAPR
+1525 PP
-1533 PTELAKGIKAAVAM
+1533 
-1547 AELHPQGL
+1547 
-1555 RFSLLQGLPGDP
+1555 GLPGDP

-1590 GSPGRPGDPGD
+1590 GPPGRPGDPGE

-1641 GETGAP
+1641 GEMGAP
-1647 GHPGPSGREVSQGIG
+1647 GHPGPSGRE
-1662 CGAVE
+1662 
-1667 PGAAMPW
+1667 
-1674 VHVPRHCQP
+1674 
-1683 PEGAPGPAGPRGEKV
+1683 GAPGPTGPRGEK
-1698 RAKWGPGGVAGGDP
+1698 GDP
-1712 GPPGKPVPSVAGVG
+1712 GPPGRPAPSVAGVG

-1733 PGPEGPPGPKGDTG
+1733 PGPEGPPGPKGEAG
-1747 DKGAR
+1747 DRGAS
-1752 GPPGLSIPGPPGPK
+1752 GPPGLSIPGPAGPK

-1772 GDPGEPGEKGEPGRA
+1772 GIAGLPGRSGPKGDPGEPGEKGEPGRA
-1787 GTPGQIG
+1787 GSPGQMG
-1794 LRGKEV
+1794 LRGKEGERGE
-1800 VWDKG
+1800 KG
-1805 LWGTVALRKRGLAGN
+1805 DEGT
-1820 RGMLVTCTFL
+1820 
-1830 SWPVPADLCCRESEE
+1830 P
-1845 RKGEAGL
+1845 GEAGL

-1890 APGSKGDRGE
+1890 APGSKGDRGD

-1918 GVKGHSSHPTPKPH
+1918 GG
-1932 STSALYSEHCAL
+1932 
-1944 PWQGDPGDPGKDG
+1944 
-1957 VSGAR
+1957 
-1962 GDAGPPGV
+1962 
-1970 PGDRG
+1970 
-1975 VEGPR
+1975 
-1980 GPPGTRG
+1980 
-1987 DPGDRGLPGE
+1987 
-1997 KGDRGPPG
+1997 
-2005 LDGRNGLEGKP
+2005 
-2016 GPPGPAGLRGDPG
+2016 
-2029 KQGDPGRDGLPGLRG
+2029 
-2044 EQGPPGPVGPL
+2044 
-2055 GPPGVPGKPGED
+2055 
-2067 GKPGLNGKNGEDG
+2067 
-2080 TPGED
+2080 
-2085 GRKGDKG
+2085 
-2092 DTGLPGREGR
+2092 
-2102 SGAKGEPGD
+2102 
-2111 RGVPGPLGPPGLPGV
+2111 
-2126 PGQVGPPG
+2126 
-2134 QGSPGLR
+2134 
-2141 GVAGPKGDPGEPGLR
+2141 
-2156 GEPGRPGNPGA
+2156 
-2167 RGDPGTTVNIERSLE
+2167 
-2182 ALGIKVSSLKELTGA
+2182 
-2197 YDGSSDSFL
+2197 
-2206 PGFERLRGQKGS
+2206 
-2218 RGDPGERGLPG
+2218 
-2229 REGSLGFPGERG
+2229 
-2241 PKGDKGDPGSP
+2241 
-2252 GPQGP
+2252 
-2257 MGRAVGERGPEGPP
+2257 
-2271 GQPGE
+2271 
-2276 PGKPGIP
+2276 
-2283 GVPGRAGELGE
+2283 
-2294 SGRSGEKGD
+2294 
-2303 RGEKGE
+2303 
-2309 RGEQGRDGMPGPPGP
+2309 
-2324 PGPKMDVVEGSL
+2324 
-2336 MGLPGERGPIG
+2336 
-2347 PKGAKGEPG
+2347 
-2356 AEGERGPK
+2356 
-2364 GDKGEGGLRG
+2364 
-2374 DRGEPG
+2374 
-2380 EKGRDGA
+2380 
-2387 PGLPGERG
+2387 
-2395 LAGPEGKP
+2395 
-2403 VSGDMVGTCRGLP
+2403 
-2416 GFPGVLGRPGNQGDP
+2416 
-2431 GPPGPPVRSHL
+2431 
-2442 APCAGDCHARVMS
+2442 
-2455 RGSTGPPGTQGPAG
+2455 
-2469 AKGDP
+2469 
-2474 GEPGSGIRG
+2474 
-2483 LPGPQG
+2483 
-2489 NMGLPGPLGP
+2489 
-2499 PGPVGPPG
+2499 
-2507 VPGLPGQ
+2507 
-2514 VGESGKPGVPGR
+2514 
-2526 DGVPG
+2526 
-2531 KDGETGMPGKM
+2531 
-2542 GLPGPSGPA
+2542 
-2551 GPKGEPGDAGAP
+2551 
-2563 GQAIA
+2563 
-2568 GLPGAKGEKGEPALL
+2568 
-2583 EGVLLGEPG
+2583 
-2592 SKGDRGLPG
+2592 
-2601 PKGEKGEPGRFGEPG
+2601 KGEKGEPGRLGEPG
-2616 DPGEDVSRRHMGVVG
+2616 DPGED
-2631 GYWGQ
+2631 
-2636 WMLAG
+2636 
-2641 AGICSLATYCP
+2641 
-2652 GLPGGLVSSQGAKGS
+2652 GAKGS
-2667 PGAKGEKGSLGVGAR
+2667 SGAKGEKGSVGVGAR

-2692 LKGDIGLPGLPGP
+2692 LKGDTGLPGLPGP
-2705 PGLAGI
+2705 PGLAGT

-2738 IGFPGREGTAGPP
+2738 IGFPGRDGAAGPP

-2760 GIQGAPGL
+2760 GIQGAPGP

-2781 ARGERGDPGPRGE
+2781 ARGDRGDPGPRGE

-2843 RGSKGEPGERGLKGT
+2843 RGSKGEPGDRGLKGT

-2872 EKGMRGEQGEKGSMG
+2872 EKGTRGEQGEKGSMG

-2898 GEVGAPGEPGE
+2898 GEAGAPGEPGE
-2909 PVRSCVVVVSSAGQ
+2909 P
-2923 EQTLVT
+2923 
-2929 LCALSQGQPGRDGI
+2929 GQPGRDGI

-2989 GLPGRKGEPVS
+2989 GLPGRKGEP
-3000 TTLTPRWDRNAGLGD
+3000 GE

-3060 MGVPGPRGSDGAPGP
+3060 MGGPGPRGSDGAPGP

-3129 GEKGEPGMTV
+3129 GEKGEPGMT
-3139 RSQKGASIGSWHSGH
+3139 
-3154 WGGKECWIHPTA
+3154 
-3166 TDEEEIRGFVRQE
+3166 EEEIRAFVRQE
-3179 MSQHCACGGYFPRHQ
+3179 MSQHCACGGHFPQHQ

-3212 RVVPKGPWHAGGWG
+3212 RVAQKEPRHPGGWG
-3226 AQARSSFHSAQGT
+3226 AQARSSFHPAQGV
-3239 GRIVRQEREHDQ
+3239 GRIVRQEKEHDQ

-3261 AGSAHV
+3261 AGSAHT
-3267 VPVLKLSHAEED
+3267 VPVLKLSHTEED
-3279 EGKDRQIMLDS
+3279 EGQDRQIMLDN
-3290 DDLGYDT
+3290 DDLTYDS
-3297 MDGEEED
+3297 MDGEEDD
-3304 YDEIPEMDSLEQ
+3304 YDEVPEMDSLEQ
-3316 PAVDAEPC
+3316 PTVDAEPC
-3324 RLPLDEGGCQR
+3324 GLPLDEGQCQR
-3335 YTLRWYYNQRVTEC
+3335 YTLRWYYNQRVSQC

-3361 NRFDSKEECELRC
+3361 NRFDSKEECELHCR
-3374 GQRPGAA
+3374 QRPGA
-3381 VDGGKLMRQE
+3381 D
-3391 TTSDNKMLP
+3391 S
-3400 GVSKTR
+3400 
-3406 RGGDGSGAGSHLDKT
+3406 RGSAGS
-3421 SLPLLEGSE
+3421 
-3430 RQALPWL
+3430 
-3437 MSPATKRDAPRKKGR
+3437 
-3452 KVSLS
+3452 KVGGQPK
-3457 LDVDTH
+3457 V
-3463 LLKILLDLAREK
+3463 
-3475 ELQARAAANAELMA
+3475 
-3489 RLGRRR
+3489 

>member
-1 MSTQLLL
+1 MSSQLLL
-8 LAVLPALLGPP
+8 LAVLPALLSPP
-19 AAMAQKRNQAVC
+19 AATAQKRSQAVVC
-31 EDVLQADIAF
+31 EDVLEADIAF

-55 AVRTFMDELVA
+55 AVRTFMDELVG

-110 SYKSG
+110 SYKGG

-130 FGPTQRR
+130 FSPTQLR

-161 KLKNQGIKVFAVGIK
+161 KLKSQGIKVFAVGIK

-203 LDTLVPLMTRRVC
+203 LGTLVPLVTRRVC

-222 LRLLDGPSHTGPSN
+222 LRPLDGLSHTGPSN
-236 LEISEGGL
+236 LEILERGL
-244 DHLRIRWRA
+244 NHLRIRWTA
-253 ASGPITGYRVQYVPL
+253 ATGPITGYRVQYVPL

-280 EVSVGPQETS
+280 EVSMGPRETS
-290 TVLRRLRVGTEYL
+290 TVLRGLRLGTEYL

-316 SVSGRARTQ
+316 SVSGRAQTQ
-325 SRAGSILD
+325 SRAGSTLN

-340 PTFLRLAWRP
+340 PTFLRLAWQP
-350 GPELPQGYSL
+350 GPEPPQGYSL
-360 SYAVQG
+360 SYTVQG
-366 APQREEKSLTAS
+366 AAQGEEKSLGAS
-378 AQSATLSNLQPDTEY
+378 AHSATLSNLRPDTEY
-393 VVMLRPRYAQ
+393 VVMLRPRYTQ

-414 TRHLVGV
+414 T
-421 QHLTVH
+421 Q
-427 NVSAQSMLLA
+427 
-437 WQSVS
+437 
-442 GATGY
+442 
-447 RLSWATRAGQDR
+447 
-459 HRVDLDAGQT
+459 
-469 SHALV
+469 
-474 GLQPNTDYVVM
+474 
-485 VAPLFRQLEG
+485 
-495 PTATVQQR
+495 
-503 TEAGTDQ
+503 AGTDQ
-510 MLQTNILGPTSIQV
+510 TLQTNILGPTSIQV

-593 GMEAPLGAVS
+593 GVEAPVGAVS

-611 GRRVRLSWTGV
+611 GRWVRLSWTGV

-649 MGLELGDLREGI
+649 TRLELGDLREGI
-661 AYLVRV
+661 TYLVRV
-667 SALAGSQEGNAAT
+667 SALVGSREGNAAT
-680 LTIRLKYPEV
+680 LTVRLSKSTSGFGTRSPGTAFCHSGMHLSSIPLQPLGYPVV

-696 RVMEAGPS
+696 RVTEAGPS

-726 DGECMD
+726 DGEC
-732 HGMLWQQCWSPSY
+732 
-745 PSCLLG
+745 
-751 LKKSRFLP
+751 LKQSRFLP
-759 ADPTSFTI
+759 ADPTTFTI
-767 EGLQANIVY
+767 EGLHAGIVY
-776 TVSVSA
+776 TVGVSA

-795 GRIVPE
+795 GRIAPE
-801 QVGKVTQLEVQAS
+801 QVGTVTQLEVQAS
-814 RSNVARVTWVGVPG
+814 KSNVARVTWVGVPG
-828 ATAYRVVWSRRDG
+828 ATAYRVLWSRRDG

-852 TNSFDIPNL
+852 TNSFDIPDL

-875 GNREGNPVSV
+875 GNREGNPVSI

-891 AVPLRS
+891 AVPLRP
-897 VSGFQVTEALEH
+897 VSNFQVTEASEH
-909 RLRLTWLPVPGST
+909 HLRLAWVPVAGST
-922 GYRLFW
+922 GYRLLW
-928 RLAEGGSQHSQQ
+928 RLAEGEHGQLAPLCPCQPPPTPPHPSLPLAGGPPRIQQ

-945 SSYVLSGLEP
+945 SSYDLSGLEP
-955 GRRYQISI
+955 GRRYHISI
-963 TSLAG
+963 TSLVG
-968 SRESEPATITA
+968 SRESEPATVTA
-979 ITTPPSHVTNLRVV
+979 ITAAPGHITSLRVT

-1004 TPVPGASGYVLSWS
+1004 TPVPGASGYILSWS

-1027 PQDGRQHPRRGL
+1027 PQDSRQHPHRGL

-1052 ERGQTLPSTASS
+1052 EKGRTLPSTASS
-1064 QQVSGLRLGQRYTFT
+1064 QQVSGLRLGQQYTFT
-1079 LRPLLGSTPGTEVSI
+1079 LRPLLGSAPGAEASVR
-1094 SERTVCRD
+1094 ERTVCRD
-1102 ALGDVVF
+1102 AQGDVVF
-1109 LVHATRNSSS
+1109 LVHGTRDSSS

-1159 LNRSSDLPT
+1159 LNRSSDLSA
-1168 VLEQIRAMRYEDP
+1168 VLDQIRTMRYEEP

-1207 VPAVLVVLADSP
+1207 VPAVLVVLADGP
-1219 SGDDAIT
+1219 SGDDAISA
-1226 VARDVKAGGVQ
+1226 ARDVKAGGVQ
-1237 VLAVGIEGA
+1237 VLAVGLEGA

-1251 RRMVTSEDPRY
+1251 RRMVTSENPRY
-1262 IYYGSNLAELEG
+1262 IYHGSGLAELEG

-1287 PEPKPKP
+1287 PEPEPKP
-1294 CTVQCPKGEKG
+1294 CTVQCP
-1305 DRGEA
+1305 RVSLPTLCHAMLCCA
-1310 VSALVTPCH
+1310 VPQGLSMD
-1319 QLVALECLHPPNLA
+1319 QGPPAA
-1333 NTSSQGM
+1333 NGSSPGRH
-1340 FTTGF
+1340 GL
-1345 VSAGTTRTYGTTRSP
+1345 P
-1360 RSAGPRG
+1360 GPPGPPG
-1367 PQGLAGE
+1367 PQGLPGE
-1374 SAEGPGKKGDRGF
+1374 SVERPGKKGDRGF
-1387 PGADGTPGSPGRPGN
+1387 PGAEGTPGSPGRPGN
-1402 PGLPGQ
+1402 PGSPGQ
-1408 PGIQGIPGPRG
+1408 PVSGSVPWVCCCI
-1419 DPGTRGPMG
+1419 GTRGPMG
-1428 LSGPKGQKGEPGEPR
+1428 LTGPKGEKGEPGEPR
-1443 VITDGEQGLPG
+1443 VIMDGEQGLPG
-1454 QKGEPGVPGS
+1454 RKGEPGGS
-1464 PGSPGIP
+1464 PGPAGNP

-1503 GDRGERGPPGF
+1503 GDRGERGPPGL
-1514 VDGAVPRGDPG
+1514 VDGAAPRGEPG
-1525 PPVSRAPR
+1525 PP
-1533 PTELAKGIKAAVAM
+1533 
-1547 AELHPQGL
+1547 
-1555 RFSLLQGLPGDP
+1555 GLPGDP

-1578 KGEKGDGTEGFP
+1578 KGEKGDSTEGFP

-1613 KGDRGAPGELGETG
+1613 KGDRGAPGELGEMG

-1641 GETGAP
+1641 GEAGAP
-1647 GHPGPSGREVSQGIG
+1647 GRPGLSGR
-1662 CGAVE
+1662 
-1667 PGAAMPW
+1667 
-1674 VHVPRHCQP
+1674 
-1683 PEGAPGPAGPRGEKV
+1683 EGAPGPAGPRGEKV
-1698 RAKWGPGGVAGGDP
+1698 RAKQDHSGVAR
-1712 GPPGKPVPSVAGVG
+1712 VCW
-1726 EKGDRGF
+1726 GF
-1733 PGPEGPPGPKGDTG
+1733 PGPEGPPGPKGDAG

-1752 GPPGLSIPGPPGPK
+1752 GAPGLSIPGPAGPK

-1772 GDPGEPGEKGEPGRA
+1772 GIVGLTGRSGPKGDPGEPGEKGEPGRA
-1787 GTPGQIG
+1787 GAPGQIG
-1794 LRGKEV
+1794 LRGKEGERGE
-1800 VWDKG
+1800 KG
-1805 LWGTVALRKRGLAGN
+1805 DEGT
-1820 RGMLVTCTFL
+1820 
-1830 SWPVPADLCCRESEE
+1830 P
-1845 RKGEAGL
+1845 GEAGL

-1890 APGSKGDRGE
+1890 APGSKGDRGV
-1900 PGPPGPPGRTVD
+1900 PPHVFQQLLSAPQVD

-1918 GVKGHSSHPTPKPH
+1918 GEKGEK
-1932 STSALYSEHCAL
+1932 
-1944 PWQGDPGDPGKDG
+1944 GDPGDPGEDG
-1957 VSGAR
+1957 AKGAR
-1962 GDAGPPGV
+1962 GDAGSPGV
-1970 PGDRG
+1970 PGERG

-1980 GPPGTRG
+1980 GSPGTRG

-2016 GPPGPAGLRGDPG
+2016 GTPGPAGLRGDPG

-2055 GPPGVPGKPGED
+2055 GPPGIPGKPGED

-2085 GRKGDKG
+2085 GRKGEKG
-2092 DTGLPGREGR
+2092 DAGLPGREGR

-2156 GEPGRPGNPGA
+2156 GEPTN
-2167 RGDPGTTVNIERSLE
+2167 THFVFNVFLLQNVERSLE
-2182 ALGIKVSSLKELTGA
+2182 ALGIKISSLKELTGA

-2206 PGFERLRGQKGS
+2206 PVSERLRGQKGS
-2218 RGDPGERGLPG
+2218 RGDPGERGPPG

-2241 PKGDKGDPGSP
+2241 PKGDKGDPGTP

-2294 SGRSGEKGD
+2294 AGRSGEKGERGEKGD
-2303 RGEKGE
+2303 RGE
-2309 RGEQGRDGMPGPPGP
+2309 QGRDGLPGPPGP
-2324 PGPKMDVVEGSL
+2324 PGPKADVVEGSL

-2364 GDKGEGGLRG
+2364 GDKGEGGPRG

-2387 PGLPGERG
+2387 Q
-2395 LAGPEGKP
+2395 ATDAAC
-2403 VSGDMVGTCRGLP
+2403 SS
-2416 GFPGVLGRPGNQGDP
+2416 Q
-2431 GPPGPPVRSHL
+2431 
-2442 APCAGDCHARVMS
+2442 
-2455 RGSTGPPGTQGPAG
+2455 
-2469 AKGDP
+2469 GDP
-2474 GEPGSGIRG
+2474 GEPGSGIRVSTHALPSSTHPAPQKPSSLPQISQSYCNTPFHRDSQGPGCAIPSLMWLFPLQG

-2489 NMGLPGPLGP
+2489 SMGLPGPPGP
-2499 PGPVGPPG
+2499 PGAGGPPG

-2531 KDGETGMPGKM
+2531 KDGDAGMPGKM

-2563 GQAIA
+2563 GQAIT
-2568 GLPGAKGEKGEPALL
+2568 GPPGAKGEKGEPALL

-2616 DPGEDVSRRHMGVVG
+2616 DPGED
-2631 GYWGQ
+2631 
-2636 WMLAG
+2636 
-2641 AGICSLATYCP
+2641 
-2652 GLPGGLVSSQGAKGS
+2652 GAKGS
-2667 PGAKGEKGSLGVGAR
+2667 SGAKGEKGSPGVGAR

-2711 AGMPGQPGLRGDNG
+2711 AGTPGQPGLRGDNG

-2732 PGERGL
+2732 QGERGL
-2738 IGFPGREGTAGPP
+2738 IGFPGRDGTAGPP

-2858 EGDKGDKGEQGMLG
+2858 EGDKGDKGEQGMPG
-2872 EKGMRGEQGEKGSMG
+2872 EKGTRGEQGEKGSMG
-2887 FPGARGPSGQK
+2887 FPGARGPGGQK

-2909 PVRSCVVVVSSAGQ
+2909 P
-2923 EQTLVT
+2923 
-2929 LCALSQGQPGRDGI
+2929 GQPGRDGI
-2943 PGARGEKGDM
+2943 PGARGEKGDV

-2989 GLPGRKGEPVS
+2989 GLPGRKGEP
-3000 TTLTPRWDRNAGLGD
+3000 GE

-3060 MGVPGPRGSDGAPGP
+3060 IGGPGPRGSDGAPGP
-3075 PGPSG
+3075 PGPPG

-3101 QSVPGARGMPGIPG
+3101 QSVPGARGVPGIPG
-3115 ERGEQGSPGTHGLR
+3115 ERGEQGRPGTHGLR
-3129 GEKGEPGMTV
+3129 GEKGEPGMT
-3139 RSQKGASIGSWHSGH
+3139 
-3154 WGGKECWIHPTA
+3154 
-3166 TDEEEIRGFVRQE
+3166 EEEIRAFVRQE
-3179 MSQHCACGGYFPRHQ
+3179 MSQHCGEHSSLLPWGWGFGPTAPDPHPVSPTACGGHFPRHL
-3194 DSREHSGCSSSF
+3194 DSREHS
-3206 LSPCPT
+3206 
-3212 RVVPKGPWHAGGWG
+3212 
-3226 AQARSSFHSAQGT
+3226 
-3239 GRIVRQEREHDQ
+3239 
-3251 TGSFSTQPFL
+3251 GSFSTQPFP
-3261 AGSAHV
+3261 AGSAHT
-3267 VPVLKLSHAEED
+3267 VPVLKLSHTEEE
-3279 EGKDRQIMLDS
+3279 EGQDREIMLDN
-3290 DDLGYDT
+3290 DDLEYDS

-3304 YDEIPEMDSLEQ
+3304 YDEPV
-3316 PAVDAEPC
+3316 PALTSTVCPAAEPC
-3324 RLPLDEGGCQR
+3324 RLPLDEGDCQR

-3349 RPFVYSGCQGNL
+3349 RPFVYSGCRGNL

-3374 GQRPGAA
+3374 GQRPGA
-3381 VDGGKLMRQE
+3381 
-3391 TTSDNKMLP
+3391 
-3400 GVSKTR
+3400 
-3406 RGGDGSGAGSHLDKT
+3406 
-3421 SLPLLEGSE
+3421 
-3430 RQALPWL
+3430 
-3437 MSPATKRDAPRKKGR
+3437 GR
-3452 KVSLS
+3452 
-3457 LDVDTH
+3457 H
-3463 LLKILLDLAREK
+3463 GLAR
-3475 ELQARAAANAELMA
+3475 L
-3489 RLGRRR
+3489 